1 MDEEILKNIWNTLT
15 NDGATKSD
23 FETWKSNFSGSE
35 EIQDNVHAYLT
46 DKKYTKSDIETWR
59 TNVGIATSEKKN
71 QVDTP
76 STSNEVV
83 TESTTETETTP
94 GFSDGLE
101 VEVEEEFN
109 INIDAPNRKG
119 VQLNDDG
126 SVSTHK
132 MKTETFDGE
141 NWFSFPTVFQNEDGE
156 FVDMSE
162 QAESDWKSVY
172 EEAKKRGEVADFGT
186 DKQSAIAYGEG
197 SWKERYDSRKNKN
210 LLKDDLSSLF
220 EKATNPNR
228 ERGQGSITFTKTDRA
243 IETKGEFLDL
253 PIDEQLK
260 LKIEADPNIQKA
272 LAIGYVKQSDI
283 NSALKGNKKSIEK
296 LQEVSVKS
304 IKDNELKLQEEKQ
317 KEYSQYSDVKNF
329 SYTPEEKEKRNAII
343 KKVKDF
349 DAETARLIDLAGPNA
364 SVEKLQSIF
373 QREDGAYTD
382 EEFEIFE
389 NSDFEPTG
397 FEDDV
402 LGEMYDQQTLKK
414 LSGDGNK
421 IDISGFNGYLI
432 ENGFKER
439 YAKLLENETI
449 SEDGRYYDY
458 SGNYNPTL
466 AAEKLKYDY
475 LKNYLAE
482 VDLQNVNKQVLE
494 YEIKNEGKNP
504 FLNGDVDKID
514 LKPAIAIDE
523 LRNYMEEEFPT
534 LSFAVKKQ
542 KAETKENYQK
552 ELEGGAGGSNTQWL
566 LDAGSQGGRSVNDRI
581 NSFSE
586 WAYDWV
592 GMESVNDEIQMNQ
605 AETEL
610 NRDDMLR
617 YTYASGKSA
626 FANGREYMID
636 DNGEIYDLDLKIRVS
651 SVLEPEQIKE
661 IRKQVQ
667 LNGVDVSSF
676 SGTGATVT
684 TAGVASDMLLQIALT
699 RGVGMAG
706 QTVKGIAFASKY
718 KQGRQVVSL
727 LEKVPMRASTASAMI
742 AQGTLMSSSLAS
754 QVRKSALDAGL
765 SNEEAN
771 LLASEAATQGYALGV
786 LTAPISTQRVAMDKI
801 FGTKVKQKIVEN
813 TINRYAQ
820 GAGIEASRSY
830 LRKTLDGVIRNV
842 PVYLTEGGKEFFQEN
857 IQQGAQAYIIGSDI
871 NEQAGEQIM
880 KETISLDDFANT
892 SIISL
897 SAGILMPVAGDLK
910 ANTTRS
916 FSMTGRGGRAID
928 QMKSLALLASNV
940 KKTQSLLDSQVKR
953 GIYTQQQADNLM
965 SDVKIFNETINGLP
979 SNLSA
984 ETSLQ
989 VMSDLNKIKQLESEK
1004 KVSEVFSPYLD
1015 VQIQDLKNN
1024 IIKNSNFDF
1033 VNNKSKQKLMDDAG
1047 KELVAEKE
1055 AAGEQNYKI
1064 NNSEIRSR
1072 AVQNFNKLSMEEKQA
1087 LAFPVETA
1095 NEAALEKDKESE
1107 TKKENDAI
1115 QKPSTE
1121 KQVLQDDG
1129 GSQTE
1134 GVDSEVELQGVREGD
1149 VESDTTKQTETESET
1164 QTDQTVDTTTQ
1175 RDTELLKPNSPDSAG
1190 RYENYSSDKVE
1201 VNISAQNDQGQP
1213 SARKNTDYR
1222 FEVRVNTNQ
1231 GGQMTRS
1238 NALTKNFKTSKEAKA
1253 YAEKIAAN
1261 DAAKTNQTDTQP
1273 SSAKKGMSVNN
1284 DNKVESFANRLVD
1297 SESTQ
1302 EFSDEAQQF
1311 YAENQAEID
1320 ALVTKKRKDTP
1331 KDKSKTRRLATKIAN
1346 GETNFSN
1353 EQIDLYA
1360 ANEAEVKAEVEA
1372 IAKTNSQT
1380 VTADTYK
1387 GILQSIKSTT
1397 RTDKAKQE
1405 GENTQRKRFWK
1416 AWNKAN
1422 REGKQDLKTKRKD
1435 LNKQIKIYSKGK
1447 KGTITAAQTKAVINK
1462 VNSVNLDNQVAVQ
1475 ELIEYSEKV
1484 FNDADYAAKLLKAEK
1499 LNNRVTTRLNKGDY
1513 GLNPDLISRL
1523 GTILN
1528 TPTKNLTSENIDGYN
1543 DFLSNLLKQKQN
1555 VKLDDQLII
1564 DSQNMADS
1572 LYNENIQDTDEET
1585 ETKETKTLKTIVD
1598 KIINEDVDGETLIS
1612 EDSKFIEN
1620 DLDKLDSFT
1629 LQTLIDKINSA
1640 ETDENQEL
1648 VEAAN
1653 KFAENRQAIITKI
1666 KSRSKGI
1673 SLKSLDNTTKEAG
1686 GVQVFQNIKDSDL
1699 IGLTGKQLDLLEVS
1713 LENINNGHY
1722 THAANKLGQSINS
1735 RAYDMRPLVDKYG
1748 TTKNKIAMVKS
1759 RAEAA
1764 LKAGLKNAT
1773 KRGANS
1779 TTSLEMLRTNPLSA
1793 VDNAF
1798 GNYKNNTI
1806 RNNSFEPIATKY
1818 SQFKTWSGRLTDKL
1832 DAVEQIIAPTYK
1844 EGTNPA
1850 VRRRFEIQ
1858 TYLLALES
1866 ESNAGN
1872 KGVAEAN
1879 KFIDKTIENFNNS
1892 RTKSNYTQA
1901 DIDIL
1906 LDIKAKNS
1914 EGGVI
1919 TTKKMKQNLS
1929 PQVMKAIG
1937 IMQEIYGALGDK
1949 QAYATTIVRGNKL
1962 DLLNNYVHHKVD
1974 ATTDKLDQQ
1983 LISQKNYINPQTSTE
1998 SKTSIS
2004 RTPGAKAIDFDPVA
2018 TALRALRMA
2027 GMDYYLTNEIQT
2039 SRKAL
2044 TQLTKLSEQD
2054 NATKEVIEATVSLS
2068 RAYDESINKVL
2079 SSNFSTDV
2087 IGGKWF
2093 DSARKIGYYSTL
2105 ASAPRAVAEL
2115 GSNLTFGL
2123 MSAPKELALGLGK
2136 YSKLSL
2142 MQNGLS
2148 FAENVG
2154 STTVTK
2160 NWGSEILGGSK
2171 SENAGVVRNKKG
2183 SKRASGSNVKSTF
2196 QYAAR
2201 FGKKFAD
2208 GSEFLADNLLS
2219 TPDKMI
2225 SRPLFFGTF
2234 AKVFKQETGQDM
2246 DADKI
2251 SKNDEAYMTKYA
2263 DAIQAA
2269 KRAADA
2275 KVTQAATSNDPFSG
2289 VLKNQLSDQ
2298 DGARMILYK
2307 SINSYMARF
2316 TINEFVTARQ
2326 AVASMVG
2333 QGEMGA
2339 IKGGATLAGI
2349 MTRMS
2354 MYVVMYKA
2362 LASMF
2367 NGVLGLDDKD
2377 DIDYEELTTR
2387 QLAGAGVSL
2396 ITRGTSGNFPMIP
2409 INLAIEK
2416 LNEEYGEDLG
2426 LWSDKDGKGYNP
2438 YIHSII
2444 FSVINQQKLE
2454 KEGVAE
2460 SAIRIG
2466 AGPLAPQAS
2475 SLLRMGDLLAK
2486 MGSKDKKVSD
2496 RAAAEFMTLRTALE
2510 ASQFTGVPLPLYKD
2524 IRRYMMAQNWSD
2536 IKASKQQDLKLS
2548 DEDFKII
2555 YGERE
2560 LKKRKARKSKA
2571 RKQQKNSPAGRKIK
2585 KLEDKLKNLDF

>member
-35 EIQDNVHAYLT
+35 KIQDNVHAYLT
-46 DKKYTKSDIETWR
+46 DKKYTKSDIDTWR
-59 TNVGIATSEKKN
+59 TNVGITTSEKKN
-71 QVDTP
+71 QVGTP
-76 STSNEVV
+76 STSNEGV
-83 TESTTETETTP
+83 TESTTKTETTP

-132 MKTETFDGE
+132 MRTETFDNE

-162 QAESDWKSVY
+162 QAESDWKPVY

-186 DKQSAIAYGEG
+186 DKESAFAYGDG

-228 ERGQGSITFTKTDRA
+228 ERGQGNIIFTKTDRA
-243 IETKGEFLDL
+243 IETQGEFLDL

-304 IKDNELKLQEEKQ
+304 IKDNALKLQEEKE

-349 DAETARLIDLAGPNA
+349 DAETARLVELAGPDA

-389 NSDFEPTG
+389 NSDYEPTG

-534 LSFAVKKQ
+534 LSFAIKKQ
-542 KAETKENYQK
+542 KAETKENYQR

-586 WAYDWV
+586 WTYDWL
-592 GMESVNDEIQMNQ
+592 GMESVTDEIQMNQ

-667 LNGVDVSSF
+667 LNGVETSSF

-699 RGVGMAG
+699 RGVGMVG
-706 QTVKGIAFASKY
+706 QSARGIAFASKY
-718 KQGRQVVSL
+718 KQGRQIVSL

-742 AQGTLMSSSLAS
+742 AQGTLMSSSLSS

-765 SNEEAN
+765 SNEEAD

-830 LRKTLDGVIRNV
+830 LRKTLDGLIRNV

-871 NEQAGEQIM
+871 NKQAGEQIM

-1055 AAGEQNYKI
+1055 AAGEQNYTI
-1064 NNSEIRSR
+1064 NNSEIRNR

-1095 NEAALEKDKESE
+1095 NKATLEKDKESE

-1121 KQVLQDDG
+1121 KQVLQDDA
-1129 GSQTE
+1129 GSETVGTE
-1134 GVDSEVELQGVREGD
+1134 TEVGLPEVGEGD

-1175 RDTELLKPNSPDSAG
+1175 TD
-1190 RYENYSSDKVE
+1190 VE
-1201 VNISAQNDQGQP
+1201 Q
-1213 SARKNTDYR
+1213 
-1222 FEVRVNTNQ
+1222 
-1231 GGQMTRS
+1231 
-1238 NALTKNFKTSKEAKA
+1238 L
-1253 YAEKIAAN
+1253 
-1261 DAAKTNQTDTQP
+1261 TDTT
-1273 SSAKKGMSVNN
+1273 SETEVMSVNN
-1284 DNKVESFANRLVD
+1284 EVDNKIESFSNRIAESD
-1297 SESTQ
+1297 SST
-1302 EFSDEAQQF
+1302 ELSEEAQQF
-1311 YAENQAEID
+1311 YSENQEAIDKRVSEI
-1320 ALVTKKRKDTP
+1320 RKESP

-1346 GETNFSN
+1346 GDTNYSN

-1387 GILQSIKSTT
+1387 GILKSIKSTT

-1435 LNKQIKIYSKGK
+1435 LNKQIKTYAKGK

-1528 TPTKNLTSENIDGYN
+1528 TPTQNLTSENIDGYN

-1555 VKLDDQLII
+1555 VKLDDQLVI

-1585 ETKETKTLKTIVD
+1585 ETKENKTLKTIVD

-1666 KSRSKGI
+1666 KSRSRGI

-1759 RAEAA
+1759 RAEAS

-1779 TTSLEMLRTNPLSA
+1779 TTSLELLRTNPLSA

-1866 ESNAGN
+1866 ESNVGN

-1879 KFIDKTIENFNNS
+1879 EFIDKTIENFNNS

-2136 YSKLSL
+2136 YSNLSL

-2183 SKRASGSNVKSTF
+2183 SKRASGSNAKSTV

-2354 MYVVMYKA
+2354 LYVVMYKA

-2367 NGVLGLDDKD
+2367 NGVLGLDDED
-2377 DIDYEELTTR
+2377 DIDYGELTTR

-2396 ITRGTSGNFPMIP
+2396 ITRGTTGNFPMIGV
-2409 INLAIEK
+2409 NLAIEK
-2416 LNEEYGEDLG
+2416 LNEEYGEELG

-2438 YIHSII
+2438 YIHSLI

-2486 MGSKDKKVSD
+2486 MGSKNKKVAD

-2536 IKASKQQDLKLS
+2536 IKASKKQDLKLS

-2555 YGERE
+2555 YGESE

-2571 RKQQKNSPAGRKIK
+2571 RKEQKNSPAGRKIK
-2585 KLEDKLKNLDF
+2585 KLEDELKNLDF

>member
-1 MDEEILKNIWNTLT
+1 MEEIYQILPEGIFNDFNGFSEYVNQNGIQSVYEMLPEGIFNDEKGFMDYASKLKL
-15 NDGATKSD
+15 
-23 FETWKSNFSGSE
+23 
-35 EIQDNVHAYLT
+35 
-46 DKKYTKSDIETWR
+46 
-59 TNVGIATSEKKN
+59 SEKKN

-76 STSNEVV
+76 SDGEEEV
-83 TESTTETETTP
+83 TEYTTETEITP
-94 GFSDGLE
+94 GSLDSSDQTPIE
-101 VEVEEEFN
+101 IPIVEEEEEIVFDETTPEN
-109 INIDAPNRKG
+109 QEFLVKNQSNIDLLNSVGYIEANEG
-119 VQLNDDG
+119 VK
-126 SVSTHK
+126 SMISTEGLTDFDK
-132 MKTETFDGE
+132 ERLESREKTYRLKNNET
-141 NWFSFPTVFQNEDGE
+141 GE
-156 FVDMSE
+156 FEYKKESE
-162 QAESDWKSVY
+162 IKPEILETISIY
-172 EEAKKRGEVADFGT
+172 ET
-186 DKQSAIAYGEG
+186 S
-197 SWKERYDSRKNKN
+197 
-210 LLKDDLSSLF
+210 
-220 EKATNPNR
+220 
-228 ERGQGSITFTKTDRA
+228 
-243 IETKGEFLDL
+243 
-253 PIDEQLK
+253 
-260 LKIEADPNIQKA
+260 
-272 LAIGYVKQSDI
+272 
-283 NSALKGNKKSIEK
+283 
-296 LQEVSVKS
+296 
-304 IKDNELKLQEEKQ
+304 KDN
-317 KEYSQYSDVKNF
+317 
-329 SYTPEEKEKRNAII
+329 SYTPNYLDVQVDIKDFQRDDVPDANKLDSLGINQEDYLKWDKVNTRQEGSVFKFMKNILLDDEYSDFEKEQRQY
-343 KKVKDF
+343 
-349 DAETARLIDLAGPNA
+349 
-364 SVEKLQSIF
+364 EKLQS
-373 QREDGAYTD
+373 
-382 EEFEIFE
+382 
-389 NSDFEPTG
+389 
-397 FEDDV
+397 
-402 LGEMYDQQTLKK
+402 
-414 LSGDGNK
+414 
-421 IDISGFNGYLI
+421 
-432 ENGFKER
+432 
-439 YAKLLENETI
+439 
-449 SEDGRYYDY
+449 
-458 SGNYNPTL
+458 
-466 AAEKLKYDY
+466 
-475 LKNYLAE
+475 
-482 VDLQNVNKQVLE
+482 
-494 YEIKNEGKNP
+494 
-504 FLNGDVDKID
+504 
-514 LKPAIAIDE
+514 
-523 LRNYMEEEFPT
+523 
-534 LSFAVKKQ
+534 
-542 KAETKENYQK
+542 YQ
-552 ELEGGAGGSNTQWL
+552 AT
-566 LDAGSQGGRSVNDRI
+566 
-581 NSFSE
+581 
-586 WAYDWV
+586 
-592 GMESVNDEIQMNQ
+592 
-605 AETEL
+605 
-610 NRDDMLR
+610 
-617 YTYASGKSA
+617 
-626 FANGREYMID
+626 
-636 DNGEIYDLDLKIRVS
+636 
-651 SVLEPEQIKE
+651 
-661 IRKQVQ
+661 Q
-667 LNGVDVSSF
+667 LNGITNDLDKNQALQKLTSDPENIKVLKKEEKELQKKFYDKVGVMSKSIDLF
-676 SGTGATVT
+676 PKFKDATVDT
-684 TAGVASDMLLQIALT
+684 ELEKRKRLYYAVKEGGLSEASQGTIELLKTGGTAIIDFTTNVIGGVPGFLDQRLTTLGYDKKGFLSGLSDMFTDSAEHVDLAYGGVKRSGFMSGKPVTYRGQQYFVDKNGKVYDEETNILMDGILPLSDVKEIQKRSKNVPEEETMWTGGSVVTGLTSTLVNLFGLIRTGGKVNNALGLKKYMKTGTAGKVAMGLTSFTSGVVDNVDDIRSQLIAT
-699 RGVGMAG
+699 GMSEKEAMNIAVNAG
-706 QTVKGIAFASKY
+706 QA
-718 KQGRQVVSL
+718 
-727 LEKVPMRASTASAMI
+727 
-742 AQGTLMSSSLAS
+742 
-754 QVRKSALDAGL
+754 
-765 SNEEAN
+765 
-771 LLASEAATQGYALGV
+771 
-786 LTAPISTQRVAMDKI
+786 IS
-801 FGTKVKQKIVEN
+801 
-813 TINRYAQ
+813 
-820 GAGIEASRSY
+820 
-830 LRKTLDGVIRNV
+830 TLDGVFSGLAGSNEKLLTGLTGIKNQIKNLAITKGKDFTAKELKSKSYELIKENAKELFIEEL
-842 PVYLTEGGKEFFQEN
+842 PVYFSEKGINYLVNRSIGQNVLDSKVTKEGVIETAVMTIGATSGLGGRKLLSGNRRSDLVRTIAADIGDLQGTLDILVKEGSLTKQESSNAYTEIYSMKTAENLTKGTVLVSENMETASDLLIQRKNLINKKEGLEGPGKQNIDNKIADVDAQLDALYARDKEDAKAILDREKDGEVKVEVTKEEALESLKSENEVRKKTGLPVVLESDEN
-857 IQQGAQAYIIGSDI
+857 ILKQQ
-871 NEQAGEQIM
+871 
-880 KETISLDDFANT
+880 
-892 SIISL
+892 
-897 SAGILMPVAGDLK
+897 
-910 ANTTRS
+910 
-916 FSMTGRGGRAID
+916 
-928 QMKSLALLASNV
+928 
-940 KKTQSLLDSQVKR
+940 
-953 GIYTQQQADNLM
+953 
-965 SDVKIFNETINGLP
+965 
-979 SNLSA
+979 
-984 ETSLQ
+984 
-989 VMSDLNKIKQLESEK
+989 KQL
-1004 KVSEVFSPYLD
+1004 
-1015 VQIQDLKNN
+1015 LK
-1024 IIKNSNFDF
+1024 
-1033 VNNKSKQKLMDDAG
+1033 
-1047 KELVAEKE
+1047 
-1055 AAGEQNYKI
+1055 
-1064 NNSEIRSR
+1064 
-1072 AVQNFNKLSMEEKQA
+1072 EKQ
-1087 LAFPVETA
+1087 
-1095 NEAALEKDKESE
+1095 
-1107 TKKENDAI
+1107 DAI

-1121 KQVLQDDG
+1121 EQVLPDASTSKEEG
-1129 GSQTE
+1129 G
-1134 GVDSEVELQGVREGD
+1134 DSEVGLQQVREGD
-1149 VESDTTKQTETESET
+1149 TQQVTTETKVEEGET
-1164 QTDQTVDTTTQ
+1164 QTDTTSDTTAQTDAEQ
-1175 RDTELLKPNSPDSAG
+1175 LTE
-1190 RYENYSSDKVE
+1190 
-1201 VNISAQNDQGQP
+1201 P
-1213 SARKNTDYR
+1213 SAVEQD
-1222 FEVRVNTNQ
+1222 
-1231 GGQMTRS
+1231 
-1238 NALTKNFKTSKEAKA
+1238 
-1253 YAEKIAAN
+1253 
-1261 DAAKTNQTDTQP
+1261 
-1273 SSAKKGMSVNN
+1273 MSVNN
-1284 DNKVESFANRLVD
+1284 ELDNKIESFSNRIAESD
-1297 SESTQ
+1297 SST
-1302 EFSDEAQQF
+1302 ELSEEAQQF
-1311 YAENQAEID
+1311 YSENQEAIDNRVSEI
-1320 ALVTKKRKDTP
+1320 RKQLP

-1346 GETNFSN
+1346 GDTNYSN

-1405 GENTQRKRFWK
+1405 GENAQRKRFWK
-1416 AWNKAN
+1416 SWNKSN
-1422 REGKQDLKTKRKD
+1422 REGKQDLKTKRKN
-1435 LNKQIKIYSKGK
+1435 LNKQIKTYAKGK
-1447 KGTITAAQTKAVINK
+1447 KGNITAAQTKAVINK

-1484 FNDADYAAKLLKAEK
+1484 FNDADYAAKILKAEK
-1499 LNNRVTTRLNKGDY
+1499 LNNRVTTRLNKGNY

-1555 VKLDDQLII
+1555 VKLDDQLVI

-1585 ETKETKTLKTIVD
+1585 ETKETKSLKTIVD
-1598 KIINEDVDGETLIS
+1598 KIINEDVDGETLIL

-1648 VEAAN
+1648 VESAN
-1653 KFAENRQAIITKI
+1653 KFAENRQAVITKI

-1713 LENINNGHY
+1713 LENINDGHY

-1764 LKAGLKNAT
+1764 LKAGLKNAVS
-1773 KRGANS
+1773 RGANS

-1818 SQFKTWSGRLTDKL
+1818 SQFKSWSGRLTDKL

-1872 KGVAEAN
+1872 KGVAQAN
-1879 KFIDKTIENFNNS
+1879 EFIDKTIENFNDS
-1892 RTKSNYTQA
+1892 KTASNYTQA

-1974 ATTDKLDQQ
+1974 ATKDKLDKQ
-1983 LISQKNYINPQTSTE
+1983 LISQKEYVNAKTSTE
-1998 SKTSIS
+1998 SKSSIS

-2018 TALRALRMA
+2018 TALRSLRMT

-2044 TQLTKLSEQD
+2044 NQLTRLSEQE

-2068 RAYDESINKVL
+2068 RAYDESIENVL

-2087 IGGKWF
+2087 IGGKYF
-2093 DSARKIGYYSTL
+2093 DIARKVGYYSTL

-2123 MSAPKELALGLGK
+2123 MAAPKELALGLGK
-2136 YSKLSL
+2136 YSNLSL

-2171 SENAGVVRNKKG
+2171 SEQSGVVRNKKG
-2183 SKRASGSNVKSTF
+2183 SKRASGSNIKSSLK
-2196 QYAAR
+2196 YAGR

-2219 TPDKMI
+2219 TPDKMV

-2234 AKVFKQETGQDM
+2234 ARVFKQETGQDM

-2289 VLKNQLSDQ
+2289 VLKNQLSDE
-2298 DGARMILYK
+2298 DGARVILYK

-2339 IKGGATLAGI
+2339 IKGGATLAGV

-2367 NGVLGLDDKD
+2367 NGVLGLDDED
-2377 DIDYEELTTR
+2377 DIDYEELGTR
-2387 QLAGAGVSL
+2387 QLVGAGVSL

-2409 INLAIEK
+2409 INLGIEK
-2416 LNEEYGEDLG
+2416 LNEEYGESLG

-2438 YIHSII
+2438 YEHSLI

-2486 MGSKDKKVSD
+2486 MGSKDKKVAD
-2496 RAAAEFMTLRTALE
+2496 RAAAQFLTLRTALE

-2524 IRRYMMAQNWSD
+2524 IRRYLMADNWSD

-2555 YGERE
+2555 YGEKE
-2560 LKKRKARKSKA
+2560 LKKRKAEKSRARKKSK
-2571 RKQQKNSPAGRKIK
+2571 NSTSGRKLK
-2585 KLEDKLKNLDF
+2585 KLEDELKNLEF

>member
-1 MDEEILKNIWNTLT
+1 MDKEVL
-15 NDGATKSD
+15 
-23 FETWKSNFSGSE
+23 
-35 EIQDNVHAYLT
+35 QDLY
-46 DKKYTKSDIETWR
+46 DR
-59 TNVGIATSEKKN
+59 ATSKGYSKSIEEFEQLIGSDQEVLNDNFEYVQSKGYKKDIDSFSTLVGYGEKKN

-76 STSNEVV
+76 SDGEEVL
-83 TESTTETETTP
+83 TESTTETETLL
-94 GFSDGLE
+94 GSSDGLE

-109 INIDAPNRKG
+109 INIDAPNREG

-132 MKTETFDGE
+132 MKTETLDGE
-141 NWFSFPTVFQNEDGE
+141 NWFSFPTIFQNEDGE

-162 QAESDWKSVY
+162 QAESDWKPVY
-172 EEAKKRGEVADFGT
+172 EEAKKRGEVADFGI
-186 DKQSAIAYGEG
+186 DKESALAYGQG
-197 SWKERYDSRKNKN
+197 SWKERYDARKNKN
-210 LLKDDLSSLF
+210 LLKDDLSSLL

-228 ERGQGSITFTKTDRA
+228 ERGEGSIRFTKTDRA
-243 IETKGEFLDL
+243 IETQGEFLDL
-253 PIDEQLK
+253 TIDEQLK

-283 NSALKGNKKSIEK
+283 NSALKGNRESIKK

-304 IKDNELKLQEEKQ
+304 IKDNAVKLQQEKE

-329 SYTPEEKEKRNAII
+329 NYTPEEKEKRNAII

-389 NSDFEPTG
+389 SSDYEPTG

-402 LGEMYDQQTLKK
+402 LGKMYDQQNLKK
-414 LSGDGNK
+414 LSGDNNK

-466 AAEKLKYDY
+466 AADKLKYDY

-482 VDLQNVNKQVLE
+482 VDLQNVNKQVIE

-514 LKPAIAIDE
+514 LKPAIGIDE
-523 LRNYMEEEFPT
+523 LSNYMEEEFPT
-534 LSFAVKKQ
+534 LSFAIKKQ
-542 KAETKENYQK
+542 KAETKENYQR
-552 ELEGGAGGSNTQWL
+552 ELEGGAGGANTQWL

-592 GMESVNDEIQMNQ
+592 GMESVSDDIQMNQ

-651 SVLEPEQIKE
+651 SILEPEQIKE

-667 LNGVDVSSF
+667 LNGVDGSSF
-676 SGTGATVT
+676 SGTGAAVT

-706 QTVKGIAFASKY
+706 QTARGIAFASKY

-727 LEKVPMRASTASAMI
+727 LEKIPMKATTASAMI
-742 AQGTLMSSSLAS
+742 AQGTLMGSSLSS
-754 QVRKSALDAGL
+754 QVRRSALDAGL
-765 SNEEAN
+765 SNEEAD
-771 LLASEAATQGYALGV
+771 LLASEAGTQGYALGV

-897 SAGILMPVAGDLK
+897 TAGILMPVAGDLK

-928 QMKSLALLASNV
+928 QIKSLALLASNV

-953 GIYTQQQADNLM
+953 GIYTQQQSDNLI

-989 VMSDLNKIKQLESEK
+989 VMSDLNKIKQLEAEK
-1004 KVSEVFSPYLD
+1004 KVSEVFAPYLD

-1047 KELVAEKE
+1047 KELVSEKE
-1055 AAGEQNYKI
+1055 AAGEKNYKI

-1095 NEAALEKDKESE
+1095 NKAALEKDKESE
-1107 TKKENDAI
+1107 TKTKKDAI
-1115 QKPSTE
+1115 QEPSTE
-1121 KQVLQDDG
+1121 EQVLPDASTSKEEG
-1129 GSQTE
+1129 G
-1134 GVDSEVELQGVREGD
+1134 DSEVGLQQVRKGD
-1149 VESDTTKQTETESET
+1149 TQQVTTETKVEEGET
-1164 QTDQTVDTTTQ
+1164 QTDTTSDTTAET
-1175 RDTELLKPNSPDSAG
+1175 DTEQLT
-1190 RYENYSSDKVE
+1190 E
-1201 VNISAQNDQGQP
+1201 P
-1213 SARKNTDYR
+1213 SAVEQD
-1222 FEVRVNTNQ
+1222 
-1231 GGQMTRS
+1231 
-1238 NALTKNFKTSKEAKA
+1238 
-1253 YAEKIAAN
+1253 
-1261 DAAKTNQTDTQP
+1261 
-1273 SSAKKGMSVNN
+1273 MSVNN
-1284 DNKVESFANRLVD
+1284 ELDNKIESFSNRIAESD
-1297 SESTQ
+1297 SST
-1302 EFSDEAQQF
+1302 ELSEEAQQF
-1311 YAENQAEID
+1311 YSENQEAIDNRVSEI
-1320 ALVTKKRKDTP
+1320 RKQLP

-1346 GETNFSN
+1346 GDTNYSN

-1405 GENTQRKRFWK
+1405 GENAQRKRFWK
-1416 AWNKAN
+1416 SWNKSN
-1422 REGKQDLKTKRKD
+1422 REGKQDLKTKRKN
-1435 LNKQIKIYSKGK
+1435 LNKQIKTYAKGK
-1447 KGTITAAQTKAVINK
+1447 KGNITAAQTKAVINK

-1484 FNDADYAAKLLKAEK
+1484 FNDADYAAKILKAEK
-1499 LNNRVTTRLNKGDY
+1499 LNNRVTTRLNKGNY

-1555 VKLDDQLII
+1555 VKLDDQLVI

-1585 ETKETKTLKTIVD
+1585 ETKETKSLKTIVD
-1598 KIINEDVDGETLIS
+1598 KIINEDVDGETLIL

-1648 VEAAN
+1648 VESAN
-1653 KFAENRQAIITKI
+1653 KFAENRQAVITKI

-1713 LENINNGHY
+1713 LENINDGHY

-1764 LKAGLKNAT
+1764 LKAGLKNAVS
-1773 KRGANS
+1773 RGANS

-1818 SQFKTWSGRLTDKL
+1818 SQFKTWAGRLTDKL

-1866 ESNAGN
+1866 ESNVGN

-1879 KFIDKTIENFNNS
+1879 EFIDKTIENFNDS
-1892 RTKSNYTQA
+1892 KTASNYTQA

-1974 ATTDKLDQQ
+1974 ATKDKLDKQ
-1983 LISQKNYINPQTSTE
+1983 LISQKEYVNAKTSTE
-1998 SKTSIS
+1998 SKSSIS

-2018 TALRALRMA
+2018 TALRSLRMT

-2044 TQLTKLSEQD
+2044 TQLTRLSEQE

-2068 RAYDESINKVL
+2068 RAYDESIENVL

-2087 IGGKWF
+2087 IGGKYF
-2093 DSARKIGYYSTL
+2093 DIARKVGYYSTL

-2123 MSAPKELALGLGK
+2123 MAAPKELALGLGK
-2136 YSKLSL
+2136 YSNLSL

-2171 SENAGVVRNKKG
+2171 SEQSGVVRNKKG
-2183 SKRASGSNVKSTF
+2183 SKRASGSNIKSSLK
-2196 QYAAR
+2196 YAGR

-2219 TPDKMI
+2219 TPDKMV

-2234 AKVFKQETGQDM
+2234 ARVFKQETGQDM

-2289 VLKNQLSDQ
+2289 VLKNQLSDE
-2298 DGARMILYK
+2298 DGARVILYK

-2339 IKGGATLAGI
+2339 IKGGATLAGV

-2367 NGVLGLDDKD
+2367 NGVLGLDDED
-2377 DIDYEELTTR
+2377 DIDYEDLGTR
-2387 QLAGAGVSL
+2387 QLVGAGVSL

-2409 INLAIEK
+2409 INLGIEK
-2416 LNEEYGEDLG
+2416 LNEEYGESLG

-2438 YIHSII
+2438 YEHSLI

-2486 MGSKDKKVSD
+2486 MGSKDKKVAD
-2496 RAAAEFMTLRTALE
+2496 RAAAQFLTLRTALE

-2524 IRRYMMAQNWSD
+2524 IRRYLMADNWSD

-2555 YGERE
+2555 YGEKE
-2560 LKKRKARKSKA
+2560 LKKRKAEKSRA
-2571 RKQQKNSPAGRKIK
+2571 RKKYKNSTSGRKLK
-2585 KLEDKLKNLDF
+2585 KLEDELKNLEF

>member
-35 EIQDNVHAYLT
+35 KIQDNVHAYLT
-46 DKKYTKSDIETWR
+46 DKKYTKSDIDTWR
-59 TNVGIATSEKKN
+59 TNVGITTSEKKN
-71 QVDTP
+71 QVGTP
-76 STSNEVV
+76 STSNEGV
-83 TESTTETETTP
+83 TESTTKTETTP

-132 MKTETFDGE
+132 MRTETFDNE

-162 QAESDWKSVY
+162 QAESDWKPVY

-186 DKQSAIAYGEG
+186 DKESAFAYGDG

-228 ERGQGSITFTKTDRA
+228 ERGQGNIIFTKTDRA
-243 IETKGEFLDL
+243 IETQGEFLDL

-304 IKDNELKLQEEKQ
+304 IKDNALKLQEEKE

-349 DAETARLIDLAGPNA
+349 DAETARLVELAGPDA

-389 NSDFEPTG
+389 NSDYEPTG

-534 LSFAVKKQ
+534 LSFAIKKQ
-542 KAETKENYQK
+542 KAETKENYQR

-586 WAYDWV
+586 WTYDWL
-592 GMESVNDEIQMNQ
+592 GMESVTDEIQMNQ

-699 RGVGMAG
+699 RGVGIAG
-706 QTVKGIAFASKY
+706 QSARGIAFASKY

-742 AQGTLMSSSLAS
+742 AQGTLMSSSLSS

-765 SNEEAN
+765 SNEEAD

-897 SAGILMPVAGDLK
+897 SAGILMPVAGDVK
-910 ANTTRS
+910 ANSTRS

-1055 AAGEQNYKI
+1055 AAGEKNYKI

-1095 NEAALEKDKESE
+1095 NKATLEKDKESE

-1121 KQVLQDDG
+1121 KQVLQDDA
-1129 GSQTE
+1129 GSETVGTE
-1134 GVDSEVELQGVREGD
+1134 TEVGLPEVGEGD

-1175 RDTELLKPNSPDSAG
+1175 TD
-1190 RYENYSSDKVE
+1190 VE
-1201 VNISAQNDQGQP
+1201 Q
-1213 SARKNTDYR
+1213 
-1222 FEVRVNTNQ
+1222 
-1231 GGQMTRS
+1231 
-1238 NALTKNFKTSKEAKA
+1238 L
-1253 YAEKIAAN
+1253 
-1261 DAAKTNQTDTQP
+1261 TDTT
-1273 SSAKKGMSVNN
+1273 SETEVMSVNN
-1284 DNKVESFANRLVD
+1284 EVDNKIESFSNRIAESD
-1297 SESTQ
+1297 SST
-1302 EFSDEAQQF
+1302 ELSEEAQQF
-1311 YAENQAEID
+1311 YSENQEAIDKRVSEI
-1320 ALVTKKRKDTP
+1320 RKESP

-1346 GETNFSN
+1346 GDTNYSN

-1387 GILQSIKSTT
+1387 GILKSIKSTT

-1435 LNKQIKIYSKGK
+1435 LNNQIKTYAKGK

-1528 TPTKNLTSENIDGYN
+1528 TPTQNLTSENIDGYN

-1555 VKLDDQLII
+1555 VKLDDQLVI

-1585 ETKETKTLKTIVD
+1585 ETKENKTLKTIVD

-1629 LQTLIDKINSA
+1629 LQTLIDKINLA

-1653 KFAENRQAIITKI
+1653 KFAENRQTIITKI
-1666 KSRSKGI
+1666 KSRSRGI

-1759 RAEAA
+1759 RAEAS

-1779 TTSLEMLRTNPLSA
+1779 TTSLELLRTNPLSA

-1866 ESNAGN
+1866 ESNVGN

-1879 KFIDKTIENFNNS
+1879 EFIDKTIENFNNS

-2136 YSKLSL
+2136 YSNLSL

-2354 MYVVMYKA
+2354 LYVVMYKA

-2367 NGVLGLDDKD
+2367 NGVLGLDDED
-2377 DIDYEELTTR
+2377 DIDYGELTTR

-2396 ITRGTSGNFPMIP
+2396 ITRGTTGNFPMIGV
-2409 INLAIEK
+2409 NLAIEK
-2416 LNEEYGEDLG
+2416 LNEEYGEELG

-2438 YIHSII
+2438 YIHSLI

-2486 MGSKDKKVSD
+2486 MGSKNKKVAD

-2536 IKASKQQDLKLS
+2536 IKASKKQDLKLS

-2585 KLEDKLKNLDF
+2585 KLEDELKNLDF

>member
-35 EIQDNVHAYLT
+35 KIQDNVHAYLT
-46 DKKYTKSDIETWR
+46 DKKYTKSDIDTWR
-59 TNVGIATSEKKN
+59 TNVGITTSEKKN
-71 QVDTP
+71 QVGTP
-76 STSNEVV
+76 STSNEGV
-83 TESTTETETTP
+83 TESTTKTETTP

-132 MKTETFDGE
+132 MRTETFDNE

-162 QAESDWKSVY
+162 QAESDWKPVY

-186 DKQSAIAYGEG
+186 DKESAFAYGDG

-228 ERGQGSITFTKTDRA
+228 ERGQGNIIFTKTDRA
-243 IETKGEFLDL
+243 IETQGEFLDL

-304 IKDNELKLQEEKQ
+304 IKDNALKLQEEKE

-349 DAETARLIDLAGPNA
+349 DAETARLVELAGPDA

-389 NSDFEPTG
+389 NSDYEPTG

-534 LSFAVKKQ
+534 LSFAIKKQ
-542 KAETKENYQK
+542 KAETKENYQR

-586 WAYDWV
+586 WTYDWL
-592 GMESVNDEIQMNQ
+592 GMESVTDEIQMNQ

-667 LNGVDVSSF
+667 LNGVETSSF

-699 RGVGMAG
+699 RGVGMVG
-706 QTVKGIAFASKY
+706 QSARGIAFASKY
-718 KQGRQVVSL
+718 KQGRQIVSL

-742 AQGTLMSSSLAS
+742 AQGTLMSSSLSS

-765 SNEEAN
+765 SNEEAD

-830 LRKTLDGVIRNV
+830 LRKTLDGLIRNV

-871 NEQAGEQIM
+871 NKQAGEQIM

-1055 AAGEQNYKI
+1055 AAGEQNYTI
-1064 NNSEIRSR
+1064 NNSEIRNR

-1095 NEAALEKDKESE
+1095 NKATLEKDKESE

-1121 KQVLQDDG
+1121 KQVLQDDA
-1129 GSQTE
+1129 GSETVGTE
-1134 GVDSEVELQGVREGD
+1134 TEVGLPEVGEGD

-1175 RDTELLKPNSPDSAG
+1175 TD
-1190 RYENYSSDKVE
+1190 VE
-1201 VNISAQNDQGQP
+1201 Q
-1213 SARKNTDYR
+1213 
-1222 FEVRVNTNQ
+1222 
-1231 GGQMTRS
+1231 
-1238 NALTKNFKTSKEAKA
+1238 L
-1253 YAEKIAAN
+1253 
-1261 DAAKTNQTDTQP
+1261 TDTT
-1273 SSAKKGMSVNN
+1273 SETEVMSVNN
-1284 DNKVESFANRLVD
+1284 EVDNKIESFSNRIAESD
-1297 SESTQ
+1297 SST
-1302 EFSDEAQQF
+1302 ELSEEAQQF
-1311 YAENQAEID
+1311 YTENQEAIDKRVSEI
-1320 ALVTKKRKDTP
+1320 RKESP

-1346 GETNFSN
+1346 GDTNYSN

-1387 GILQSIKSTT
+1387 GILKSIKSTT

-1435 LNKQIKIYSKGK
+1435 LNKQIKTYAKGK

-1528 TPTKNLTSENIDGYN
+1528 TPTQNLTSENIDGYN

-1555 VKLDDQLII
+1555 VKLDDQLVI

-1585 ETKETKTLKTIVD
+1585 ETKENKTLKTIVD

-1629 LQTLIDKINSA
+1629 LQTLIDKINLA

-1666 KSRSKGI
+1666 KSRSRGI

-1759 RAEAA
+1759 RAEAS

-1779 TTSLEMLRTNPLSA
+1779 TTSLELLRTNPLSA

-1866 ESNAGN
+1866 ESNVGN

-1879 KFIDKTIENFNNS
+1879 EFIDKTIENFNNS

-2136 YSKLSL
+2136 YSNLSL

-2183 SKRASGSNVKSTF
+2183 SKRASGSNAKSTV

-2354 MYVVMYKA
+2354 LYVVMYKA

-2367 NGVLGLDDKD
+2367 NGVLGLDDED
-2377 DIDYEELTTR
+2377 DIDYGELTTR

-2396 ITRGTSGNFPMIP
+2396 ITRGTTGNFPMIGV
-2409 INLAIEK
+2409 NLAIEK
-2416 LNEEYGEDLG
+2416 LNEEYGEELG

-2438 YIHSII
+2438 YIHSLI

-2486 MGSKDKKVSD
+2486 MGSKNKKVAD

-2555 YGERE
+2555 YGESE

-2571 RKQQKNSPAGRKIK
+2571 RKEQKNSPAGRKIK
-2585 KLEDKLKNLDF
+2585 KLEDELKNLDF

>member
-1 MDEEILKNIWNTLT
+1 MDKEVLQDLYDRATSKGYSKSIEEFEQLIGSDQEVLNDNFEYVQSKGYKKNIDSFSTL
-15 NDGATKSD
+15 
-23 FETWKSNFSGSE
+23 
-35 EIQDNVHAYLT
+35 
-46 DKKYTKSDIETWR
+46 
-59 TNVGIATSEKKN
+59 VGYGEKKN
-71 QVDTP
+71 QVVTP
-76 STSNEVV
+76 SNGEEVL
-83 TESTTETETTP
+83 TESTTETEVQD
-94 GFSDGLE
+94 GVSDSLE
-101 VEVEEEFN
+101 VNEVVEEGV
-109 INIDAPNRKG
+109 INES
-119 VQLNDDG
+119 QLN
-126 SVSTHK
+126 
-132 MKTETFDGE
+132 
-141 NWFSFPTVFQNEDGE
+141 
-156 FVDMSE
+156 FVDQTGNTE
-162 QAESDWKSVY
+162 NLPPEDDV
-172 EEAKKRGEVADFGT
+172 
-186 DKQSAIAYGEG
+186 QSF
-197 SWKERYDSRKNKN
+197 
-210 LLKDDLSSLF
+210 LKDDFSSLL

-304 IKDNELKLQEEKQ
+304 IEDNEAKLQQEKE

-329 SYTPEEKEKRNAII
+329 QYTPEEKEKRNAII

-349 DAETARLIDLAGPNA
+349 DAETARLVELAGSNA
-364 SVEKLQSIF
+364 SVEKLLSII

-389 NSDFEPTG
+389 NSDYEPTG

-439 YAKLLENETI
+439 YAKLLKDETI
-449 SEDGRYYDY
+449 SEDGRFYDY

-542 KAETKENYQK
+542 KAETKENYQR

-592 GMESVNDEIQMNQ
+592 GMESVADEIQMNQ

-706 QTVKGIAFASKY
+706 QTAKGIAFASKY

-1024 IIKNSNFDF
+1024 IIQNSNFDF

-1055 AAGEQNYKI
+1055 AAGEKDYTI

-1072 AVQNFNKLSMEEKQA
+1072 AVKNFNKLSMEEKQA

-1095 NEAALEKDKESE
+1095 NKAALEKDKESE
-1107 TKKENDAI
+1107 TKKDNNAI

-1121 KQVLQDDG
+1121 KQVLQDDA
-1129 GSQTE
+1129 GSETVGKETE
-1134 GVDSEVELQGVREGD
+1134 VGLPEVGKGD
-1149 VESDTTKQTETESET
+1149 VESDTTQQTETESET
-1164 QTDQTVDTTTQ
+1164 QTDQTVDTTT
-1175 RDTELLKPNSPDSAG
+1175 E
-1190 RYENYSSDKVE
+1190 
-1201 VNISAQNDQGQP
+1201 
-1213 SARKNTDYR
+1213 TD
-1222 FEVRVNTNQ
+1222 
-1231 GGQMTRS
+1231 
-1238 NALTKNFKTSKEAKA
+1238 
-1253 YAEKIAAN
+1253 AE
-1261 DAAKTNQTDTQP
+1261 QLTDTT
-1273 SSAKKGMSVNN
+1273 SETEVMSVNN
-1284 DNKVESFANRLVD
+1284 EIDNKIESFSNRIAESD
-1297 SESTQ
+1297 SST
-1302 EFSDEAQQF
+1302 ELSEEAQQF
-1311 YAENQAEID
+1311 YSENQEAIDKRVSEI
-1320 ALVTKKRKDTP
+1320 RKESP

-1346 GETNFSN
+1346 GDTNYSN

-1387 GILQSIKSTT
+1387 GILKSIKSTT

-1405 GENTQRKRFWK
+1405 GENVQRKRFWK

-1422 REGKQDLKTKRKD
+1422 REGKQDLKTKRKN
-1435 LNKQIKIYSKGK
+1435 LNNQIKTYAKGK
-1447 KGTITAAQTKAVINK
+1447 KGTITTAQTKAVINK

-1832 DAVEQIIAPTYK
+1832 DAVEQIIAPTFK

-1866 ESNAGN
+1866 ESNTGN

-1879 KFIDKTIENFNNS
+1879 QFIDKTIENFNNS

-2136 YSKLSL
+2136 YSNLSL

-2183 SKRASGSNVKSTF
+2183 SKRASGSNVKSSF

-2339 IKGGATLAGI
+2339 IKGAATLAGI

-2354 MYVVMYKA
+2354 LYVVMYKA

-2367 NGVLGLDDKD
+2367 NGVLGLDDED

-2438 YIHSII
+2438 YMHSLI

-2486 MGSKDKKVSD
+2486 MGSKDKKVAD
-2496 RAAAEFMTLRTALE
+2496 RAAAEFITLRTALE

-2555 YGERE
+2555 YGEKE

-2585 KLEDKLKNLDF
+2585 KLEDELKNLDF

>member
-1 MDEEILKNIWNTLT
+1 MEKLKALYESYIEQGLLSKETSFEQFSQSEPSIQEALYKQGVDEKII
-15 NDGATKSD
+15 SS
-23 FETWKSNFSGSE
+23 ETTFDMFSSAWG
-35 EIQDNVHAYLT
+35 
-46 DKKYTKSDIETWR
+46 
-59 TNVGIATSEKKN
+59 EKKN

-83 TESTTETETTP
+83 TEFTTETETTP
-94 GFSDGLE
+94 GSSDGLE

-109 INIDAPNRKG
+109 INIDAPNREG

-132 MKTETFDGE
+132 MKTETLDGE
-141 NWFSFPTVFQNEDGE
+141 NWFSFPTIFQNEDGE
-156 FVDMSE
+156 FIDMSE
-162 QAESDWKSVY
+162 QAESDWKPVY

-186 DKQSAIAYGEG
+186 DKESAFAYGEG
-197 SWKERYDSRKNKN
+197 SWKERYDARKNKN

-228 ERGQGSITFTKTDRA
+228 ERGEGSITFTKTDRA

-304 IKDNELKLQEEKQ
+304 IKDNALKLQEEKQ

-349 DAETARLIDLAGPNA
+349 DAETARLVELAGPDA

-389 NSDFEPTG
+389 NSDYEPTG

-402 LGEMYDQQTLKK
+402 LGKMYDQQTLKK

-542 KAETKENYQK
+542 KAETKENYQR

-581 NSFSE
+581 NSFSD
-586 WAYDWV
+586 WTYDWL
-592 GMESVNDEIQMNQ
+592 GMESVTDEIQMNQ

-699 RGVGMAG
+699 RGVGIAG
-706 QTVKGIAFASKY
+706 QSARGIAFASKY

-742 AQGTLMSSSLAS
+742 AQGTLMSSSLSS

-765 SNEEAN
+765 SNEEAD

-813 TINRYAQ
+813 TVNRYAQ

-897 SAGILMPVAGDLK
+897 SAGILMPVAGDVK

-916 FSMTGRGGRAID
+916 FSMTGRGGKAID

-989 VMSDLNKIKQLESEK
+989 VMSDLNKIKELESEK

-1024 IIKNSNFDF
+1024 IIQNSNFDF

-1047 KELVAEKE
+1047 RELVAEKE

-1064 NNSEIRSR
+1064 NNTEIRSR

-1095 NEAALEKDKESE
+1095 NNAALEKDKESKTVGKE
-1107 TKKENDAI
+1107 TEVGL
-1115 QKPSTE
+1115 TE
-1121 KQVLQDDG
+1121 VG
-1129 GSQTE
+1129 
-1134 GVDSEVELQGVREGD
+1134 EGD
-1149 VESDTTKQTETESET
+1149 VESDTTQQTETESET
-1164 QTDQTVDTTTQ
+1164 QTDQTADTTTQ
-1175 RDTELLKPNSPDSAG
+1175 TDTELLKPNSPDSAG

-1238 NALTKNFKTSKEAKA
+1238 NALTKSFKTSKEAKA

-1261 DAAKTNQTDTQP
+1261 DAAKTNQTSTQP

-1297 SESTQ
+1297 GESNQ

-1435 LNKQIKIYSKGK
+1435 LNKQIKIYAKGK
-1447 KGTITAAQTKAVINK
+1447 KGTVTAAQTKAVINK

-1555 VKLDDQLII
+1555 VKLDDQLVI

-1585 ETKETKTLKTIVD
+1585 ETKETKSLKSIVD

-1666 KSRSKGI
+1666 KSRSRGI

-1713 LENINNGHY
+1713 LENINDGHY

-1748 TTKNKIAMVKS
+1748 TTKNKIAMFKS
-1759 RAEAA
+1759 RTEAKV
-1764 LKAGLKNAT
+1764 KAGLKNAVS
-1773 KRGANS
+1773 KGANS

-1798 GNYKNNTI
+1798 GNYTNNTI

-1866 ESNAGN
+1866 ESNVGN

-1879 KFIDKTIENFNNS
+1879 EFIDKTIENFNNS

-2136 YSKLSL
+2136 YSNLSL

-2183 SKRASGSNVKSTF
+2183 SKRASGSNIKSTLK
-2196 QYAAR
+2196 YAGR

-2354 MYVVMYKA
+2354 LYVVMYKA

-2367 NGVLGLDDKD
+2367 NGVLGLDDED

-2396 ITRGTSGNFPMIP
+2396 ITRGTTGNFPMIGV
-2409 INLAIEK
+2409 NLAIEK
-2416 LNEEYGEDLG
+2416 LNEEYGEELG

-2438 YIHSII
+2438 YIHSLI

-2486 MGSKDKKVSD
+2486 MGSKNKKVAD

-2536 IKASKQQDLKLS
+2536 IKDSKQQDLKLS

-2560 LKKRKARKSKA
+2560 LKKRKDRKSKA

-2585 KLEDKLKNLDF
+2585 KLEDELKNLDF

>member
-35 EIQDNVHAYLT
+35 KIQDNVHAYLT
-46 DKKYTKSDIETWR
+46 DKKYTKSDIDTWR
-59 TNVGIATSEKKN
+59 TNVGITTSEKKN
-71 QVDTP
+71 QVGTP
-76 STSNEVV
+76 STSNEGV
-83 TESTTETETTP
+83 TESTTKTETTP

-132 MKTETFDGE
+132 MRTETFDNE

-162 QAESDWKSVY
+162 QAESDWKPVY

-186 DKQSAIAYGEG
+186 DKESAFAYGDG

-228 ERGQGSITFTKTDRA
+228 ERGQGNIIFTKTDRA
-243 IETKGEFLDL
+243 IETQGEFLDL

-304 IKDNELKLQEEKQ
+304 IKDNALKLQEEKE

-349 DAETARLIDLAGPNA
+349 DAETARLVELAGPDA

-389 NSDFEPTG
+389 NSDYEPTG

-534 LSFAVKKQ
+534 LSFAIKKQ
-542 KAETKENYQK
+542 KAETKENYQR

-581 NSFSE
+581 NSTTE
-586 WAYDWV
+586 WTYDWL
-592 GMESVNDEIQMNQ
+592 GMESVADEIQMNQ

-667 LNGVDVSSF
+667 LNGVETSSF

-699 RGVGMAG
+699 RGVGMVG
-706 QTVKGIAFASKY
+706 QSARGIAFASKY
-718 KQGRQVVSL
+718 KQGRQIVSL

-742 AQGTLMSSSLAS
+742 AQGTLMSSSLSS

-765 SNEEAN
+765 SNEEAD

-830 LRKTLDGVIRNV
+830 LRKTLDGLIRNV

-871 NEQAGEQIM
+871 NKQAGEQIM

-1055 AAGEQNYKI
+1055 AAGEQNYTI
-1064 NNSEIRSR
+1064 NNSEIRNR

-1095 NEAALEKDKESE
+1095 NKATLEKDKESE

-1121 KQVLQDDG
+1121 KQVLQDDA
-1129 GSQTE
+1129 GSETVGTE
-1134 GVDSEVELQGVREGD
+1134 TEVGLPEVGEGD

-1175 RDTELLKPNSPDSAG
+1175 TD
-1190 RYENYSSDKVE
+1190 VE
-1201 VNISAQNDQGQP
+1201 Q
-1213 SARKNTDYR
+1213 
-1222 FEVRVNTNQ
+1222 
-1231 GGQMTRS
+1231 
-1238 NALTKNFKTSKEAKA
+1238 L
-1253 YAEKIAAN
+1253 
-1261 DAAKTNQTDTQP
+1261 TDTT
-1273 SSAKKGMSVNN
+1273 SETEVMSVNN
-1284 DNKVESFANRLVD
+1284 EVDNKIESFSNRIAESD
-1297 SESTQ
+1297 SST
-1302 EFSDEAQQF
+1302 ELSEEAQQF
-1311 YAENQAEID
+1311 YSENQEAIDKRVSEI
-1320 ALVTKKRKDTP
+1320 RKESP

-1346 GETNFSN
+1346 GDTNYSN

-1387 GILQSIKSTT
+1387 GILKSIKSTT

-1435 LNKQIKIYSKGK
+1435 LNKQIKTYAKGK

-1528 TPTKNLTSENIDGYN
+1528 TPTQNLTSENIDGYN

-1555 VKLDDQLII
+1555 VKLDDQLVI

-1585 ETKETKTLKTIVD
+1585 ETKENKTLKTIVD

-1666 KSRSKGI
+1666 KSRSRGI

-1759 RAEAA
+1759 RAEAS

-1779 TTSLEMLRTNPLSA
+1779 TTSLELLRTNPLSA

-1866 ESNAGN
+1866 ESNVGN

-1879 KFIDKTIENFNNS
+1879 EFIDKTIENFNNS

-2136 YSKLSL
+2136 YSNLSL

-2183 SKRASGSNVKSTF
+2183 SKRASGSNAKSTV

-2354 MYVVMYKA
+2354 LYVVMYKA

-2367 NGVLGLDDKD
+2367 NGVLGLDDED
-2377 DIDYEELTTR
+2377 DIDYGELTTR

-2396 ITRGTSGNFPMIP
+2396 ITRGTTGNFPMIGV
-2409 INLAIEK
+2409 NLAIEK
-2416 LNEEYGEDLG
+2416 LNEEYGEELG

-2438 YIHSII
+2438 YIHSLI

-2486 MGSKDKKVSD
+2486 MGSKNKKVAD

-2555 YGERE
+2555 YGESE

-2571 RKQQKNSPAGRKIK
+2571 RKEQKNSPAGRKIK
-2585 KLEDKLKNLDF
+2585 KLEDELKNLDF

>member
-1 MDEEILKNIWNTLT
+1 MDKEVLQDLYDRAKSKGYGKSIEEFEQLIGSDQEVLNDNFEYVQSKGYKKNIDSFSTL
-15 NDGATKSD
+15 
-23 FETWKSNFSGSE
+23 
-35 EIQDNVHAYLT
+35 
-46 DKKYTKSDIETWR
+46 
-59 TNVGIATSEKKN
+59 VGYGEKKN
-71 QVDTP
+71 QVVTP
-76 STSNEVV
+76 SNGEEVL
-83 TESTTETETTP
+83 TESTTETEVQD
-94 GFSDGLE
+94 GVSDSLE
-101 VEVEEEFN
+101 VNEVVEEGV
-109 INIDAPNRKG
+109 INES
-119 VQLNDDG
+119 QLNFGDQTG
-126 SVSTHK
+126 N
-132 MKTETFDGE
+132 TENLLPE
-141 NWFSFPTVFQNEDGE
+141 NDVQSF
-156 FVDMSE
+156 
-162 QAESDWKSVY
+162 
-172 EEAKKRGEVADFGT
+172 
-186 DKQSAIAYGEG
+186 
-197 SWKERYDSRKNKN
+197 
-210 LLKDDLSSLF
+210 LKDDFSSLL

-228 ERGQGSITFTKTDRA
+228 ERGEGSITFTKTDRA
-243 IETKGEFLDL
+243 IETQGEFLDL

-272 LAIGYVKQSDI
+272 LSIGYVKQSDI
-283 NSALKGNKKSIEK
+283 NSALKGNKKSIKK
-296 LQEVSVKS
+296 LQEISVKS
-304 IKDNELKLQEEKQ
+304 IKDNEAKLQQEKK

-329 SYTPEEKEKRNAII
+329 QYTPEEKEKRNAII

-389 NSDFEPTG
+389 SSDYEPTG

-402 LGEMYDQQTLKK
+402 LGKMYDQQTLKK
-414 LSGDGNK
+414 LSGNDNK

-439 YAKLLENETI
+439 YAKLLKDETI

-482 VDLQNVNKQVLE
+482 VDLQNINKQVLE

-514 LKPAIAIDE
+514 LKPAIGIDK

-542 KAETKENYQK
+542 KAETKENYQR
-552 ELEGGAGGSNTQWL
+552 ELEGGSGGSNTQWL
-566 LDAGSQGGRSVNDRI
+566 LDAGSQGGRSANDRV

-586 WAYDWV
+586 WAYDWI
-592 GMESVNDEIQMNQ
+592 GMESVTDEIQMNQ

-676 SGTGATVT
+676 SGTGAAVT

-706 QTVKGIAFASKY
+706 QTAKGIAFASKY

-727 LEKVPMRASTASAMI
+727 LEKVPMRATTASAMI
-742 AQGTLMSSSLAS
+742 AQGTLMGSSLSS
-754 QVRKSALDAGL
+754 QVRKSALEAGL
-765 SNEEAN
+765 SNEEAD
-771 LLASEAATQGYALGV
+771 LLASEAGTQGYALGV

-965 SDVKIFNETINGLP
+965 GDVKIFNETINGLP

-1095 NEAALEKDKESE
+1095 NKAALEKDKESE
-1107 TKKENDAI
+1107 TKKDNNAI

-1121 KQVLQDDG
+1121 KQVLPDDA
-1129 GSQTE
+1129 GSKEE
-1134 GVDSEVELQGVREGD
+1134 GADSEVGLQQVREGN
-1149 VESDTTKQTETESET
+1149 VGTDTQQTETETET
-1164 QTDQTVDTTTQ
+1164 ETDQASDTTTET
-1175 RDTELLKPNSPDSAG
+1175 DTEQLTEGEKYLESKRKTVEDLEAKDKSLRNEDGSVSKENQKAWKENRAAIVKAKEFLLTGDTTG
-1190 RYENYSSDKVE
+1190 
-1201 VNISAQNDQGQP
+1201 
-1213 SARKNTDYR
+1213 
-1222 FEVRVNTNQ
+1222 
-1231 GGQMTRS
+1231 
-1238 NALTKNFKTSKEAKA
+1238 KNFGAMMSYEEGSTQSTATKSDEQIKKNENEIEAVIQRVIDGKITAEDATQYIAQKFGFYVDQVTVLSRYIAERSDTSFPEIGNNKSKFKDWRKGNKT
-1253 YAEKIAAN
+1253 
-1261 DAAKTNQTDTQP
+1261 TDTTTETEV
-1273 SSAKKGMSVNN
+1273 MSVNN
-1284 DNKVESFANRLVD
+1284 ELDNKIESFSNRIAESD
-1297 SESTQ
+1297 SSTELSEEAQ
-1302 EFSDEAQQF
+1302 EFYS
-1311 YAENQAEID
+1311 ENQEAIDRRVSEI
-1320 ALVTKKRKDTP
+1320 RKQSP

-1555 VKLDDQLII
+1555 VKLDDQLVI

-1585 ETKETKTLKTIVD
+1585 ETKETKSLKSIVD

-1666 KSRSKGI
+1666 KSRSRGITLKG
-1673 SLKSLDNTTKEAG
+1673 LDNTTKEAG

-1713 LENINNGHY
+1713 LENINDGHY

-1748 TTKNKIAMVKS
+1748 TTKNKIAMAKS

-1764 LKAGLKNAT
+1764 IKAGLKNAMS
-1773 KRGANS
+1773 RGANS

-1844 EGTNPA
+1844 EGTNSS

-1872 KGVAEAN
+1872 KGVAQAN
-1879 KFIDKTIENFNNS
+1879 EFIDKTIENFNDS
-1892 RTKSNYTQA
+1892 KTKSNYTQA

-1974 ATTDKLDQQ
+1974 ATTDKLDKQ
-1983 LISQKNYINPQTSTE
+1983 LISQKEYVNAKTSTE
-1998 SKTSIS
+1998 SKSSIS

-2018 TALRALRMA
+2018 TALRALRMT

-2044 TQLTKLSEQD
+2044 NQLTKLSEQE

-2068 RAYDESINKVL
+2068 RAYDESIEKVL

-2087 IGGKWF
+2087 IGGKYF
-2093 DSARKIGYYSTL
+2093 DMARRIGYYSTL

-2136 YSKLSL
+2136 YSNLSL

-2171 SENAGVVRNKKG
+2171 SEQAGVVRNKKG
-2183 SKRASGSNVKSTF
+2183 SKRASGSNIKSSLE
-2196 QYAAR
+2196 YAGR

-2289 VLKNQLSDQ
+2289 VLKNQLSDK
-2298 DGARMILYK
+2298 DGARLILYK

-2396 ITRGTSGNFPMIP
+2396 ITRGTTGNFPMIP
-2409 INLAIEK
+2409 INLGIEK
-2416 LNEEYGEDLG
+2416 LNEEYGESLG

-2466 AGPLAPQAS
+2466 SGPLAPQAS
-2475 SLLRMGDLLAK
+2475 SALRMGDLLAK
-2486 MGSKDKKVSD
+2486 MASKDKKVAD
-2496 RAAAEFMTLRTALE
+2496 RAAAQFLTLRTALE
-2510 ASQFTGVPLPLYKD
+2510 ASQFAGVPLPLYKD
-2524 IRRYMMAQNWSD
+2524 IRRYLMAENWSD

-2555 YGERE
+2555 YGEKA
-2560 LKKRKARKSKA
+2560 LKKRKAEKSRA
-2571 RKQQKNSPAGRKIK
+2571 RKNSKKTPSGRRLK
-2585 KLEDKLKNLDF
+2585 KLEDELKNLDF

>member
-35 EIQDNVHAYLT
+35 KIQDNVHAYLT
-46 DKKYTKSDIETWR
+46 DKKYTKSDIDTWR
-59 TNVGIATSEKKN
+59 TNVGITTSEKKN
-71 QVDTP
+71 QVGTP
-76 STSNEVV
+76 STSNEGV
-83 TESTTETETTP
+83 TESTTKTETTP

-132 MKTETFDGE
+132 MRTETFDNE

-162 QAESDWKSVY
+162 QAESDWKPVY

-186 DKQSAIAYGEG
+186 DKESAFAYGDG

-228 ERGQGSITFTKTDRA
+228 ERGQGNIIFTKTDRA
-243 IETKGEFLDL
+243 IETQGEFLDL

-304 IKDNELKLQEEKQ
+304 IKDNALKLQEEKE

-349 DAETARLIDLAGPNA
+349 DAETARLVELAGPDA

-389 NSDFEPTG
+389 NSDYEPTG

-534 LSFAVKKQ
+534 LSFAIKKQ
-542 KAETKENYQK
+542 KAETKENYQR

-581 NSFSE
+581 NSTTE
-586 WAYDWV
+586 WTYDWL
-592 GMESVNDEIQMNQ
+592 GMESVADEIQMNQ

-667 LNGVDVSSF
+667 LNGVETSSF

-699 RGVGMAG
+699 RGVGMVG
-706 QTVKGIAFASKY
+706 QSARGIAFASKY
-718 KQGRQVVSL
+718 KQGRQIVSL

-742 AQGTLMSSSLAS
+742 AQGTLMSSSLSS

-765 SNEEAN
+765 SNEEAD

-830 LRKTLDGVIRNV
+830 LRKTLDGLIRNV

-871 NEQAGEQIM
+871 NKQAGEQIM

-1055 AAGEQNYKI
+1055 AAGEQNYTI
-1064 NNSEIRSR
+1064 NNSEIRNR

-1095 NEAALEKDKESE
+1095 NKATLEKDKESE

-1121 KQVLQDDG
+1121 KQVLQDDA
-1129 GSQTE
+1129 GSETVGTE
-1134 GVDSEVELQGVREGD
+1134 TEVGLPEVGEGD

-1175 RDTELLKPNSPDSAG
+1175 TD
-1190 RYENYSSDKVE
+1190 VE
-1201 VNISAQNDQGQP
+1201 Q
-1213 SARKNTDYR
+1213 
-1222 FEVRVNTNQ
+1222 
-1231 GGQMTRS
+1231 
-1238 NALTKNFKTSKEAKA
+1238 L
-1253 YAEKIAAN
+1253 
-1261 DAAKTNQTDTQP
+1261 TDTT
-1273 SSAKKGMSVNN
+1273 SETEVMSVNN
-1284 DNKVESFANRLVD
+1284 EVDNKIESFSNRIAESD
-1297 SESTQ
+1297 SST
-1302 EFSDEAQQF
+1302 ELSEEAQQF
-1311 YAENQAEID
+1311 YSENQEAIDKRVSEI
-1320 ALVTKKRKDTP
+1320 RKESP

-1346 GETNFSN
+1346 GDTNYSN

-1387 GILQSIKSTT
+1387 GILKSIKSTT

-1435 LNKQIKIYSKGK
+1435 LNKQIKTYAKGK

-1528 TPTKNLTSENIDGYN
+1528 TPTQNLTSENIDGYN

-1555 VKLDDQLII
+1555 VKLDDQLVI

-1585 ETKETKTLKTIVD
+1585 ETKENKTLKTIVD

-1666 KSRSKGI
+1666 KSRSRGI

-1759 RAEAA
+1759 RAEAS

-1779 TTSLEMLRTNPLSA
+1779 TTSLELLRTNPLSA

-1866 ESNAGN
+1866 ESNVGN

-1879 KFIDKTIENFNNS
+1879 EFIDKTIENFNNS

-2136 YSKLSL
+2136 YSNLSL

-2183 SKRASGSNVKSTF
+2183 SKRASGSNAKSTV

-2354 MYVVMYKA
+2354 LYVVMYKA

-2367 NGVLGLDDKD
+2367 NGVLGLDDED
-2377 DIDYEELTTR
+2377 DIDYGELTTR

-2396 ITRGTSGNFPMIP
+2396 ITRGTTGNFPMIGV
-2409 INLAIEK
+2409 NLAIEK
-2416 LNEEYGEDLG
+2416 LNEEYGEELG

-2438 YIHSII
+2438 YIHSLI

-2486 MGSKDKKVSD
+2486 MGSKNKKVAD

-2536 IKASKQQDLKLS
+2536 IKASKKQDLKLS

-2555 YGERE
+2555 YGESE

-2571 RKQQKNSPAGRKIK
+2571 RKEQKNSPAGRKIK
-2585 KLEDKLKNLDF
+2585 KLEDELKNLDF

>member
-1 MDEEILKNIWNTLT
+1 MDKEVL
-15 NDGATKSD
+15 
-23 FETWKSNFSGSE
+23 
-35 EIQDNVHAYLT
+35 QDLY
-46 DKKYTKSDIETWR
+46 DR
-59 TNVGIATSEKKN
+59 ATSKGYSKSIEEFEQLIGSDQEVLNDNFEYVQSKGYKKDIDSFSTLVGYGEKKN

-76 STSNEVV
+76 SDGEEVL
-83 TESTTETETTP
+83 TESTTETEVQD
-94 GFSDGLE
+94 GVSDSLE
-101 VEVEEEFN
+101 VNEVVEEGV
-109 INIDAPNRKG
+109 INES
-119 VQLNDDG
+119 QLNFGDQTGD
-126 SVSTHK
+126 
-132 MKTETFDGE
+132 TE
-141 NWFSFPTVFQNEDGE
+141 
-156 FVDMSE
+156 
-162 QAESDWKSVY
+162 
-172 EEAKKRGEVADFGT
+172 
-186 DKQSAIAYGEG
+186 
-197 SWKERYDSRKNKN
+197 N
-210 LLKDDLSSLF
+210 LLPEDNVESFLKEDLSKLLENNDKSLEGF
-220 EKATNPNR
+220 QLP
-228 ERGQGSITFTKTDRA
+228 GSYRA
-243 IETKGEFLDL
+243 RAMRQQNIS
-253 PIDEQLK
+253 IDEELK

-272 LAIGYVKQSDI
+272 LAIGYIKQADI
-283 NSALKGNKKSIEK
+283 TSALKGGRKSIEK

-304 IKDNELKLQEEKQ
+304 TEDNILKLQQEKE
-317 KEYSQYSDVKNF
+317 KDYSQYSDVKNF
-329 SYTPEEKEKRNAII
+329 NYTPEEKEKTNSII

-349 DAETARLIDLAGPNA
+349 DAETARLIDFAGPNA

-389 NSDFEPTG
+389 SSDYEPTG
-397 FEDDV
+397 FEDDA
-402 LGEMYDQQTLKK
+402 LAEMYNQQTLKK
-414 LSGDGNK
+414 LSGDDNK

-439 YAKLLENETI
+439 YAKLLKDETI

-466 AAEKLKYDY
+466 AADKLKYDY

-494 YEIKNEGKNP
+494 YEIKNEGENP

-514 LKPAIAIDE
+514 LKPAIGIDE
-523 LRNYMEEEFPT
+523 LSNYMEEEFPT
-534 LSFAVKKQ
+534 LSFAIKKQ
-542 KAETKENYQK
+542 KAETKENYQR
-552 ELEGGAGGSNTQWL
+552 ELEGGAGGANTQWL

-592 GMESVNDEIQMNQ
+592 GMESVSDEIQMNQ

-651 SVLEPEQIKE
+651 SILEPEQIKE

-667 LNGVDVSSF
+667 LNGVDGSSF
-676 SGTGATVT
+676 SGTGAAVT

-699 RGVGMAG
+699 RGVGIAG
-706 QTVKGIAFASKY
+706 QTARGIAFASKY

-727 LEKVPMRASTASAMI
+727 LEKIPMKATTASAMI
-742 AQGTLMSSSLAS
+742 AQGTLMGSSLSS
-754 QVRKSALDAGL
+754 QVRRSALDAGL
-765 SNEEAN
+765 SNEEAD
-771 LLASEAATQGYALGV
+771 LLASEAGTQGYALGV

-857 IQQGAQAYIIGSDI
+857 IQQGTQAYIIGSDI

-897 SAGILMPVAGDLK
+897 TAGILMPVAGDLK

-916 FSMTGRGGRAID
+916 FSMTGKGGRAID
-928 QMKSLALLASNV
+928 QIKSLALLASNV

-953 GIYTQQQADNLM
+953 GIYTQQQADNLI

-1047 KELVAEKE
+1047 KELVSEKE
-1055 AAGEQNYKI
+1055 AAGEKNYKI

-1095 NEAALEKDKESE
+1095 NKAALEKDKESE
-1107 TKKENDAI
+1107 TKTKKDAI
-1115 QKPSTE
+1115 QEPSTE
-1121 KQVLQDDG
+1121 EQVLPDASTSKEEG
-1129 GSQTE
+1129 G
-1134 GVDSEVELQGVREGD
+1134 DSEVGLQQVREGD
-1149 VESDTTKQTETESET
+1149 TQQVTTETKVEEGET
-1164 QTDQTVDTTTQ
+1164 QTDTTSDTTAQTDAEQ
-1175 RDTELLKPNSPDSAG
+1175 LTE
-1190 RYENYSSDKVE
+1190 
-1201 VNISAQNDQGQP
+1201 P
-1213 SARKNTDYR
+1213 SAVEQD
-1222 FEVRVNTNQ
+1222 
-1231 GGQMTRS
+1231 
-1238 NALTKNFKTSKEAKA
+1238 
-1253 YAEKIAAN
+1253 
-1261 DAAKTNQTDTQP
+1261 
-1273 SSAKKGMSVNN
+1273 MSVNN
-1284 DNKVESFANRLVD
+1284 ELDNKIESFSNRIAESD
-1297 SESTQ
+1297 SST
-1302 EFSDEAQQF
+1302 ELSEEAQQF
-1311 YAENQAEID
+1311 YSENQEAIDNRVSEI
-1320 ALVTKKRKDTP
+1320 RKQLP

-1346 GETNFSN
+1346 GDTNYSN

-1405 GENTQRKRFWK
+1405 GENAQRKRFWK
-1416 AWNKAN
+1416 SWNKSN
-1422 REGKQDLKTKRKD
+1422 REGKQDLKTKRKN
-1435 LNKQIKIYSKGK
+1435 LNKQIKTYAKGK
-1447 KGTITAAQTKAVINK
+1447 KGNITAAQTKAVINK

-1484 FNDADYAAKLLKAEK
+1484 FNDADYAAKILKAEK
-1499 LNNRVTTRLNKGDY
+1499 LNNRVTTRLNKGNY

-1555 VKLDDQLII
+1555 VKLDDQLVI

-1585 ETKETKTLKTIVD
+1585 ETKETKSLKTIVD
-1598 KIINEDVDGETLIS
+1598 KIINEDVDGETLIL

-1648 VEAAN
+1648 VESAN
-1653 KFAENRQAIITKI
+1653 KFAENRQAVITKI

-1713 LENINNGHY
+1713 LENINDGHY

-1748 TTKNKIAMVKS
+1748 TTKNKIAKVKS

-1764 LKAGLKNAT
+1764 LKAGLKNAVS
-1773 KRGANS
+1773 RGANS

-1818 SQFKTWSGRLTDKL
+1818 SQFKTWAGRLTDKL

-1866 ESNAGN
+1866 ESNVGN

-1879 KFIDKTIENFNNS
+1879 EFIDKTIENFNDS
-1892 RTKSNYTQA
+1892 KTASNYTQA

-1974 ATTDKLDQQ
+1974 ATKDKLDKQ
-1983 LISQKNYINPQTSTE
+1983 LISQKEYVNAKTSTE
-1998 SKTSIS
+1998 SKSSIS

-2018 TALRALRMA
+2018 TALRSLRMT

-2044 TQLTKLSEQD
+2044 TQLTRLSEQE

-2068 RAYDESINKVL
+2068 RAYDESIENVL

-2087 IGGKWF
+2087 IGGKYF
-2093 DSARKIGYYSTL
+2093 DIARKVGYYSTL

-2136 YSKLSL
+2136 YSNLSL

-2171 SENAGVVRNKKG
+2171 SEQSGVVRNKKG
-2183 SKRASGSNVKSTF
+2183 SKRASGSNIKSSLK
-2196 QYAAR
+2196 YAGR

-2208 GSEFLADNLLS
+2208 GSEFIADNLLS

-2234 AKVFKQETGQDM
+2234 ARVFKQETGQDM

-2289 VLKNQLSDQ
+2289 VLKNQLSDE
-2298 DGARMILYK
+2298 DGARVILYK

-2339 IKGGATLAGI
+2339 IKGGATLAGVI
-2349 MTRMS
+2349 TRMS

-2367 NGVLGLDDKD
+2367 NGVLGLDDED
-2377 DIDYEELTTR
+2377 DIDYEELGTR
-2387 QLAGAGVSL
+2387 QLVGAGVSL

-2409 INLAIEK
+2409 INLGIEK
-2416 LNEEYGEDLG
+2416 LNEEYGESLG

-2438 YIHSII
+2438 YEHSLI

-2486 MGSKDKKVSD
+2486 MGSKDKKVAD
-2496 RAAAEFMTLRTALE
+2496 RAAAQFLTLRTALE

-2524 IRRYMMAQNWSD
+2524 IRRYLMADNWSD

-2555 YGERE
+2555 YGEKE
-2560 LKKRKARKSKA
+2560 LKKRKAEKSRARKKSK
-2571 RKQQKNSPAGRKIK
+2571 NSTSGRKLK
-2585 KLEDKLKNLDF
+2585 KLEDELKNLEF

>member
-162 QAESDWKSVY
+162 QAESDWKPVY

-186 DKQSAIAYGEG
+186 DKESAFAYGDG

-243 IETKGEFLDL
+243 IETQGEFLDL

-304 IKDNELKLQEEKQ
+304 IKDNALKLQEEKQ

-349 DAETARLIDLAGPNA
+349 DAETARLIELAGPDA

-389 NSDFEPTG
+389 NSDYEPTG

-542 KAETKENYQK
+542 KAETKENYQR

-586 WAYDWV
+586 WTYDWL
-592 GMESVNDEIQMNQ
+592 GMESVTDEIQMNQ

-699 RGVGMAG
+699 RGVGIAG
-706 QTVKGIAFASKY
+706 QSAKGIAFASKY

-742 AQGTLMSSSLAS
+742 AQGTLMSSSLSS

-765 SNEEAN
+765 SNEEAD

-897 SAGILMPVAGDLK
+897 SAGILMPVAGDVK
-910 ANTTRS
+910 ANSTRS

-1055 AAGEQNYKI
+1055 AAGEKNYKI

-1095 NEAALEKDKESE
+1095 NKATLEKDKESE

-1121 KQVLQDDG
+1121 KQVLQDDA
-1129 GSQTE
+1129 GSETVGTE
-1134 GVDSEVELQGVREGD
+1134 TEVGLPEVGEGD

-1175 RDTELLKPNSPDSAG
+1175 TD
-1190 RYENYSSDKVE
+1190 VE
-1201 VNISAQNDQGQP
+1201 Q
-1213 SARKNTDYR
+1213 
-1222 FEVRVNTNQ
+1222 
-1231 GGQMTRS
+1231 
-1238 NALTKNFKTSKEAKA
+1238 L
-1253 YAEKIAAN
+1253 
-1261 DAAKTNQTDTQP
+1261 TDTT
-1273 SSAKKGMSVNN
+1273 SETEVMSVNN
-1284 DNKVESFANRLVD
+1284 EVDNKIESFSNRIAESD
-1297 SESTQ
+1297 SST
-1302 EFSDEAQQF
+1302 ELSEEAQQF
-1311 YAENQAEID
+1311 YSENQEAIDKRVSEI
-1320 ALVTKKRKDTP
+1320 RKESP

-1346 GETNFSN
+1346 GDTNYSN

-1387 GILQSIKSTT
+1387 GILKSIKSTT

-1435 LNKQIKIYSKGK
+1435 LNNQIKTYAKGK

-1528 TPTKNLTSENIDGYN
+1528 TPTQNLTSENIDGYN

-1555 VKLDDQLII
+1555 VKLDDQLVI

-1585 ETKETKTLKTIVD
+1585 ETKENKTLKTIVD

-1666 KSRSKGI
+1666 KSRSRGI

-1759 RAEAA
+1759 RAEAS

-1779 TTSLEMLRTNPLSA
+1779 TTSLELLRTNPLSA

-1866 ESNAGN
+1866 ESNVGN

-1879 KFIDKTIENFNNS
+1879 EFIDKTIENFNNS

-2079 SSNFSTDV
+2079 ASNFSTDV

-2136 YSKLSL
+2136 YSNLSL

-2183 SKRASGSNVKSTF
+2183 SKRASGSNAKSTV

-2354 MYVVMYKA
+2354 LYVVMYKA

-2367 NGVLGLDDKD
+2367 NGVLGLDDED

-2396 ITRGTSGNFPMIP
+2396 ITRGTTGNFPMIGV
-2409 INLAIEK
+2409 NLAIEK
-2416 LNEEYGEDLG
+2416 LNEEYGEELG

-2438 YIHSII
+2438 YIHSLI

-2454 KEGVAE
+2454 KEGISK

-2466 AGPLAPQAS
+2466 VGPLAPQATS
-2475 SLLRMGDLLAK
+2475 FLRMGDLLIK
-2486 MGSKDKKVSD
+2486 MGSKNKKVAD

-2510 ASQFTGVPLPLYKD
+2510 ASQFAGVPLPLYKD
-2524 IRRYMMAQNWSD
+2524 IRRYLMAQNWSD

-2555 YGERE
+2555 YGESE

-2571 RKQQKNSPAGRKIK
+2571 RKEQKNSPAGRKIK
-2585 KLEDKLKNLDF
+2585 N

>member
-1 MDEEILKNIWNTLT
+1 ML
-15 NDGATKSD
+15 
-23 FETWKSNFSGSE
+23 
-35 EIQDNVHAYLT
+35 Q
-46 DKKYTKSDIETWR
+46 
-59 TNVGIATSEKKN
+59 
-71 QVDTP
+71 
-76 STSNEVV
+76 
-83 TESTTETETTP
+83 
-94 GFSDGLE
+94 
-101 VEVEEEFN
+101 
-109 INIDAPNRKG
+109 
-119 VQLNDDG
+119 
-126 SVSTHK
+126 
-132 MKTETFDGE
+132 
-141 NWFSFPTVFQNEDGE
+141 
-156 FVDMSE
+156 
-162 QAESDWKSVY
+162 
-172 EEAKKRGEVADFGT
+172 
-186 DKQSAIAYGEG
+186 
-197 SWKERYDSRKNKN
+197 
-210 LLKDDLSSLF
+210 
-220 EKATNPNR
+220 
-228 ERGQGSITFTKTDRA
+228 
-243 IETKGEFLDL
+243 
-253 PIDEQLK
+253 
-260 LKIEADPNIQKA
+260 KIE
-272 LAIGYVKQSDI
+272 
-283 NSALKGNKKSIEK
+283 
-296 LQEVSVKS
+296 
-304 IKDNELKLQEEKQ
+304 
-317 KEYSQYSDVKNF
+317 
-329 SYTPEEKEKRNAII
+329 
-343 KKVKDF
+343 
-349 DAETARLIDLAGPNA
+349 
-364 SVEKLQSIF
+364 
-373 QREDGAYTD
+373 
-382 EEFEIFE
+382 
-389 NSDFEPTG
+389 
-397 FEDDV
+397 
-402 LGEMYDQQTLKK
+402 
-414 LSGDGNK
+414 
-421 IDISGFNGYLI
+421 
-432 ENGFKER
+432 
-439 YAKLLENETI
+439 
-449 SEDGRYYDY
+449 
-458 SGNYNPTL
+458 
-466 AAEKLKYDY
+466 
-475 LKNYLAE
+475 
-482 VDLQNVNKQVLE
+482 
-494 YEIKNEGKNP
+494 
-504 FLNGDVDKID
+504 
-514 LKPAIAIDE
+514 
-523 LRNYMEEEFPT
+523 
-534 LSFAVKKQ
+534 
-542 KAETKENYQK
+542 
-552 ELEGGAGGSNTQWL
+552 
-566 LDAGSQGGRSVNDRI
+566 
-581 NSFSE
+581 
-586 WAYDWV
+586 
-592 GMESVNDEIQMNQ
+592 
-605 AETEL
+605 
-610 NRDDMLR
+610 
-617 YTYASGKSA
+617 
-626 FANGREYMID
+626 
-636 DNGEIYDLDLKIRVS
+636 
-651 SVLEPEQIKE
+651 
-661 IRKQVQ
+661 
-667 LNGVDVSSF
+667 
-676 SGTGATVT
+676 
-684 TAGVASDMLLQIALT
+684 
-699 RGVGMAG
+699 
-706 QTVKGIAFASKY
+706 
-718 KQGRQVVSL
+718 
-727 LEKVPMRASTASAMI
+727 
-742 AQGTLMSSSLAS
+742 
-754 QVRKSALDAGL
+754 
-765 SNEEAN
+765 
-771 LLASEAATQGYALGV
+771 
-786 LTAPISTQRVAMDKI
+786 
-801 FGTKVKQKIVEN
+801 KVKQLEGDLAYNIEETIDIGVEQSVHSMKVKSKLREKMIQQKEIVEN
-813 TINRYAQ
+813 Q
-820 GAGIEASRSY
+820 IEF
-830 LRKTLDGVIRNV
+830 
-842 PVYLTEGGKEFFQEN
+842 LTTEQTHLQKE
-857 IQQGAQAYIIGSDI
+857 
-871 NEQAGEQIM
+871 
-880 KETISLDDFANT
+880 
-892 SIISL
+892 
-897 SAGILMPVAGDLK
+897 V
-910 ANTTRS
+910 
-916 FSMTGRGGRAID
+916 
-928 QMKSLALLASNV
+928 V
-940 KKTQSLLDSQVKR
+940 
-953 GIYTQQQADNLM
+953 
-965 SDVKIFNETINGLP
+965 
-979 SNLSA
+979 
-984 ETSLQ
+984 
-989 VMSDLNKIKQLESEK
+989 
-1004 KVSEVFSPYLD
+1004 
-1015 VQIQDLKNN
+1015 
-1024 IIKNSNFDF
+1024 
-1033 VNNKSKQKLMDDAG
+1033 
-1047 KELVAEKE
+1047 
-1055 AAGEQNYKI
+1055 
-1064 NNSEIRSR
+1064 
-1072 AVQNFNKLSMEEKQA
+1072 
-1087 LAFPVETA
+1087 
-1095 NEAALEKDKESE
+1095 
-1107 TKKENDAI
+1107 
-1115 QKPSTE
+1115 
-1121 KQVLQDDG
+1121 
-1129 GSQTE
+1129 
-1134 GVDSEVELQGVREGD
+1134 
-1149 VESDTTKQTETESET
+1149 
-1164 QTDQTVDTTTQ
+1164 
-1175 RDTELLKPNSPDSAG
+1175 
-1190 RYENYSSDKVE
+1190 
-1201 VNISAQNDQGQP
+1201 
-1213 SARKNTDYR
+1213 
-1222 FEVRVNTNQ
+1222 
-1231 GGQMTRS
+1231 
-1238 NALTKNFKTSKEAKA
+1238 
-1253 YAEKIAAN
+1253 
-1261 DAAKTNQTDTQP
+1261 
-1273 SSAKKGMSVNN
+1273 
-1284 DNKVESFANRLVD
+1284 
-1297 SESTQ
+1297 
-1302 EFSDEAQQF
+1302 
-1311 YAENQAEID
+1311 
-1320 ALVTKKRKDTP
+1320 
-1331 KDKSKTRRLATKIAN
+1331 
-1346 GETNFSN
+1346 
-1353 EQIDLYA
+1353 
-1360 ANEAEVKAEVEA
+1360 
-1372 IAKTNSQT
+1372 
-1380 VTADTYK
+1380 
-1387 GILQSIKSTT
+1387 
-1397 RTDKAKQE
+1397 
-1405 GENTQRKRFWK
+1405 
-1416 AWNKAN
+1416 
-1422 REGKQDLKTKRKD
+1422 KQDLKTKRKD

-1555 VKLDDQLII
+1555 LKLDDQLVI

-1585 ETKETKTLKTIVD
+1585 ETKENKTLKTIVD
-1598 KIINEDVDGETLIS
+1598 KIINQDLDGETLIS

-1666 KSRSKGI
+1666 KSRSRGI

-1759 RAEAA
+1759 RAEAS

-1779 TTSLEMLRTNPLSA
+1779 TTSLELLRTNPLSA

-1866 ESNAGN
+1866 ESNVGN

-1879 KFIDKTIENFNNS
+1879 EFIDKTIENFNNS

-2136 YSKLSL
+2136 YSNLSL

-2183 SKRASGSNVKSTF
+2183 SKRASGSNAKSTV

-2354 MYVVMYKA
+2354 LYVVMYKA

-2367 NGVLGLDDKD
+2367 NGVLGLDDED

-2396 ITRGTSGNFPMIP
+2396 ITRGTTGNFPMIGV
-2409 INLAIEK
+2409 NLAIEK
-2416 LNEEYGEDLG
+2416 LNEEYGEELG

-2438 YIHSII
+2438 YIHSLI

-2486 MGSKDKKVSD
+2486 MGSKNKKVAD

-2536 IKASKQQDLKLS
+2536 IKDSKQQDLKLS

-2560 LKKRKARKSKA
+2560 LKKRKDRKSKA

-2585 KLEDKLKNLDF
+2585 KLEDELKNLDF

>member
-1 MDEEILKNIWNTLT
+1 
-15 NDGATKSD
+15 
-23 FETWKSNFSGSE
+23 
-35 EIQDNVHAYLT
+35 
-46 DKKYTKSDIETWR
+46 
-59 TNVGIATSEKKN
+59 
-71 QVDTP
+71 
-76 STSNEVV
+76 
-83 TESTTETETTP
+83 
-94 GFSDGLE
+94 
-101 VEVEEEFN
+101 
-109 INIDAPNRKG
+109 
-119 VQLNDDG
+119 
-126 SVSTHK
+126 
-132 MKTETFDGE
+132 
-141 NWFSFPTVFQNEDGE
+141 
-156 FVDMSE
+156 
-162 QAESDWKSVY
+162 
-172 EEAKKRGEVADFGT
+172 
-186 DKQSAIAYGEG
+186 
-197 SWKERYDSRKNKN
+197 
-210 LLKDDLSSLF
+210 
-220 EKATNPNR
+220 
-228 ERGQGSITFTKTDRA
+228 
-243 IETKGEFLDL
+243 
-253 PIDEQLK
+253 
-260 LKIEADPNIQKA
+260 
-272 LAIGYVKQSDI
+272 
-283 NSALKGNKKSIEK
+283 
-296 LQEVSVKS
+296 
-304 IKDNELKLQEEKQ
+304 
-317 KEYSQYSDVKNF
+317 
-329 SYTPEEKEKRNAII
+329 
-343 KKVKDF
+343 
-349 DAETARLIDLAGPNA
+349 
-364 SVEKLQSIF
+364 
-373 QREDGAYTD
+373 
-382 EEFEIFE
+382 
-389 NSDFEPTG
+389 
-397 FEDDV
+397 
-402 LGEMYDQQTLKK
+402 
-414 LSGDGNK
+414 
-421 IDISGFNGYLI
+421 
-432 ENGFKER
+432 
-439 YAKLLENETI
+439 
-449 SEDGRYYDY
+449 
-458 SGNYNPTL
+458 
-466 AAEKLKYDY
+466 
-475 LKNYLAE
+475 
-482 VDLQNVNKQVLE
+482 
-494 YEIKNEGKNP
+494 
-504 FLNGDVDKID
+504 
-514 LKPAIAIDE
+514 
-523 LRNYMEEEFPT
+523 
-534 LSFAVKKQ
+534 
-542 KAETKENYQK
+542 
-552 ELEGGAGGSNTQWL
+552 
-566 LDAGSQGGRSVNDRI
+566 
-581 NSFSE
+581 
-586 WAYDWV
+586 
-592 GMESVNDEIQMNQ
+592 
-605 AETEL
+605 
-610 NRDDMLR
+610 
-617 YTYASGKSA
+617 
-626 FANGREYMID
+626 
-636 DNGEIYDLDLKIRVS
+636 
-651 SVLEPEQIKE
+651 
-661 IRKQVQ
+661 
-667 LNGVDVSSF
+667 
-676 SGTGATVT
+676 
-684 TAGVASDMLLQIALT
+684 
-699 RGVGMAG
+699 
-706 QTVKGIAFASKY
+706 
-718 KQGRQVVSL
+718 
-727 LEKVPMRASTASAMI
+727 
-742 AQGTLMSSSLAS
+742 
-754 QVRKSALDAGL
+754 
-765 SNEEAN
+765 
-771 LLASEAATQGYALGV
+771 
-786 LTAPISTQRVAMDKI
+786 
-801 FGTKVKQKIVEN
+801 
-813 TINRYAQ
+813 
-820 GAGIEASRSY
+820 
-830 LRKTLDGVIRNV
+830 
-842 PVYLTEGGKEFFQEN
+842 
-857 IQQGAQAYIIGSDI
+857 
-871 NEQAGEQIM
+871 
-880 KETISLDDFANT
+880 
-892 SIISL
+892 
-897 SAGILMPVAGDLK
+897 
-910 ANTTRS
+910 
-916 FSMTGRGGRAID
+916 
-928 QMKSLALLASNV
+928 
-940 KKTQSLLDSQVKR
+940 
-953 GIYTQQQADNLM
+953 
-965 SDVKIFNETINGLP
+965 
-979 SNLSA
+979 
-984 ETSLQ
+984 
-989 VMSDLNKIKQLESEK
+989 
-1004 KVSEVFSPYLD
+1004 
-1015 VQIQDLKNN
+1015 
-1024 IIKNSNFDF
+1024 
-1033 VNNKSKQKLMDDAG
+1033 MDDAG

-1095 NEAALEKDKESE
+1095 NKAALEKDKESE
-1107 TKKENDAI
+1107 TKKDNNAI

-1121 KQVLQDDG
+1121 KQVLPDDA
-1129 GSQTE
+1129 GSKEE
-1134 GVDSEVELQGVREGD
+1134 GADSEVGLQQVREGN
-1149 VESDTTKQTETESET
+1149 VGTDTQQTETETET
-1164 QTDQTVDTTTQ
+1164 ETDQASDTTTET
-1175 RDTELLKPNSPDSAG
+1175 DTEQLTEGEKYLESKRKTVEDLEAKDKSLRNEDGSVSKENQKAWKENRAAIVKAKEFLLTGDTTG
-1190 RYENYSSDKVE
+1190 
-1201 VNISAQNDQGQP
+1201 
-1213 SARKNTDYR
+1213 
-1222 FEVRVNTNQ
+1222 
-1231 GGQMTRS
+1231 
-1238 NALTKNFKTSKEAKA
+1238 KNFGAMMSYEEGSTQSTATKSDEQIKKNENEIEAVIQRVIDGKITAEDATQYIAQKFGFYVDQVTVLSRYIAERSDTSFPEIGNNKSKFKDWRKGNKT
-1253 YAEKIAAN
+1253 
-1261 DAAKTNQTDTQP
+1261 TDTTTETEV
-1273 SSAKKGMSVNN
+1273 MSVNN
-1284 DNKVESFANRLVD
+1284 ELDNKIESFSNRIAESD
-1297 SESTQ
+1297 SSTELSEEAQ
-1302 EFSDEAQQF
+1302 EFYS
-1311 YAENQAEID
+1311 ENQEAIDRRVSEI
-1320 ALVTKKRKDTP
+1320 RKQSP

-1555 VKLDDQLII
+1555 VKLDDQLVI

-1585 ETKETKTLKTIVD
+1585 ETKETKSLKSIVD

-1666 KSRSKGI
+1666 KSRSRGITLKG
-1673 SLKSLDNTTKEAG
+1673 LDNTTKEAG

-1713 LENINNGHY
+1713 LENINDGHY

-1748 TTKNKIAMVKS
+1748 TTKNKIAMAKS

-1764 LKAGLKNAT
+1764 IKAGLKNAMS
-1773 KRGANS
+1773 RGANS

-1844 EGTNPA
+1844 EGTNSS

-1872 KGVAEAN
+1872 KGVAQAN
-1879 KFIDKTIENFNNS
+1879 EFIDKTIENFNDS
-1892 RTKSNYTQA
+1892 KTKSNYTQA

-1974 ATTDKLDQQ
+1974 ATTDKLDKQ
-1983 LISQKNYINPQTSTE
+1983 LISQKEYVNAKTSTE
-1998 SKTSIS
+1998 SKSSIS

-2018 TALRALRMA
+2018 TALRALRMT

-2044 TQLTKLSEQD
+2044 NQLTKLSEQE

-2068 RAYDESINKVL
+2068 RAYDESIEKVL

-2087 IGGKWF
+2087 IGGKYF
-2093 DSARKIGYYSTL
+2093 DMARRIGYYSTL

-2136 YSKLSL
+2136 YSNLSL

-2171 SENAGVVRNKKG
+2171 SEQAGVVRNKKG
-2183 SKRASGSNVKSTF
+2183 SKRASGSNIKSSLE
-2196 QYAAR
+2196 YAGR

-2289 VLKNQLSDQ
+2289 VLKNQLSDK
-2298 DGARMILYK
+2298 DGARLILYK

-2396 ITRGTSGNFPMIP
+2396 ITRGTTGNFPMIP
-2409 INLAIEK
+2409 INLGIEK
-2416 LNEEYGEDLG
+2416 LNEEYGESLG

-2466 AGPLAPQAS
+2466 SGPLAPQAS
-2475 SLLRMGDLLAK
+2475 SALRMGDLLAK
-2486 MGSKDKKVSD
+2486 MASKDKKVAD
-2496 RAAAEFMTLRTALE
+2496 RAAAQFLTLRTALE
-2510 ASQFTGVPLPLYKD
+2510 ASQFAGVPLPLYKD
-2524 IRRYMMAQNWSD
+2524 IRRYLMAENWSD

-2555 YGERE
+2555 YGEKA
-2560 LKKRKARKSKA
+2560 LKKRKAEKSRA
-2571 RKQQKNSPAGRKIK
+2571 RKNSKKTPSGRRLK
-2585 KLEDKLKNLDF
+2585 KLEDELKNLDF

>member
-35 EIQDNVHAYLT
+35 EIQDNVHTYLT

-59 TNVGIATSEKKN
+59 TNVGITTSEKKN

-101 VEVEEEFN
+101 VEVEEDVVEPVVDFN
-109 INIDAPNRKG
+109 EQISPISALKEDTEELQVYINEDLDSILNKAKDPNR
-119 VQLNDDG
+119 
-126 SVSTHK
+126 
-132 MKTETFDGE
+132 
-141 NWFSFPTVFQNEDGE
+141 PR
-156 FVDMSE
+156 
-162 QAESDWKSVY
+162 A
-172 EEAKKRGEVADFGT
+172 RG
-186 DKQSAIAYGEG
+186 
-197 SWKERYDSRKNKN
+197 N
-210 LLKDDLSSLF
+210 
-220 EKATNPNR
+220 
-228 ERGQGSITFTKTDRA
+228 ITFTKTGRA
-243 IETKGEFLDL
+243 IESQGPVLDL
-253 PIDEQLK
+253 SIDEQLR
-260 LKIEADPNIQKA
+260 LKIESDPNIQKA
-272 LAIGYVKQSDI
+272 LSVGYIKKSDVTK
-283 NSALKGNKKSIEK
+283 ALKGDVKSIEK
-296 LQEVSVKS
+296 LQELSVKS
-304 IKDNELKLQEEKQ
+304 VEDNMLKLQSEEFQPYDVYSEKQ
-317 KEYSQYSDVKNF
+317 NYIE
-329 SYTPEEKEKRNAII
+329 TEEDKSITQNA
-343 KKVKDF
+343 VNLVTAF
-349 DAETARLIDLAGPNA
+349 DAETKTLIDANPNA
-364 SVEKLQSIF
+364 TEEEMEAIF
-373 QREDGAYTD
+373 NREGAPT
-382 EEFEIFE
+382 EEQYDIAE
-389 NSDFEPTG
+389 NSDYQQTG
-397 FEDDV
+397 FEDED
-402 LGEMYDQQTLKK
+402 LGRMYDQEALKK
-414 LSGDGNK
+414 LSDKNEK
-421 IDISGFNGYLI
+421 FSIAGFNGYL
-432 ENGFKER
+432 NKKGFKEN
-439 YAKLLENETI
+439 YNELLENETI
-449 SEDGRYYDY
+449 SENGVSYDY
-458 SGNYNPTL
+458 SGNYNPSL
-466 AAEKLKYDY
+466 AAERLKYDY

-482 VDLQNVNKQVLE
+482 ADMQRIEKEVLE
-494 YEIKNEGKNP
+494 YKIENNGRNP
-504 FLNGDVDKID
+504 FLHGDTDKINLNPSVKTED
-514 LKPAIAIDE
+514 L
-523 LRNYMEEEFPT
+523 NQYMAEEFKS
-534 LSFAVKKQ
+534 LAAVVKKQ
-542 KAETKENYQK
+542 KLQTKENYQT
-552 ELEGGAGGSNTQWL
+552 EIEGGSGGSNSQWI
-566 LDAGSQGGRSVNDRI
+566 LDMGSQGGRSVNDRI

-586 WAYDWV
+586 GAYGWV
-592 GMESVNDEIQMNQ
+592 GMDSVVDEIQMNQ

-626 FANGREYMID
+626 FANGREYLID
-636 DNGEIYDLDLKIRVS
+636 DRGEIYDLDLKIRVS
-651 SVLEPEQIKE
+651 GVLEPSQIEE
-661 IRKQVQ
+661 IRKQVS
-667 LNGVDVSSF
+667 LNGVETSSF
-676 SGTGATVT
+676 SGTGAAVT

-706 QTVKGIAFASKY
+706 QTVKGIAAASKY
-718 KQGRQVVSL
+718 KQGRNIISL
-727 LEKVPMRASTASAMI
+727 LEQVPMKASTASAMI
-742 AQGTLMSSSLAS
+742 AQGTLMGTSLSSD
-754 QVRKSALDAGL
+754 VRKQALAAGM
-765 SNEEAN
+765 SDEEAN
-771 LLASEAATQGYALGV
+771 ELAASAGMQGYALGV
-786 LTAPISTQRVAMDKI
+786 ITAPISTQKIAMDKI
-801 FGTKVKQKIVEN
+801 FGTKVKEKLIQK
-813 TINRYAQ
+813 TIDTYAK
-820 GAGIEASRSY
+820 GAGIEAS
-830 LRKTLDGVIRNV
+830 KNIFKKGLDGIIRTV
-842 PVYLTEGGKEFFQEN
+842 PVYLKEGGKEFVQEN
-857 IQQGAQAYIIGSDI
+857 IQQAGQAYVIGSDI
-871 NEQAGEQIM
+871 NDQAAQEIM
-880 KETISLDDFANT
+880 KDTISMDDFWNT
-892 SIISL
+892 SIISVT
-897 SAGILMPVAGDLK
+897 AGMLMPFAGDVQ
-910 ANTTRS
+910 
-916 FSMTGRGGRAID
+916 TGAVRAYKMRGKGFQAVD
-928 QMKSLALLASNV
+928 QMKALALMANDSD
-940 KKTQSLLDSQVKR
+940 KTKELLDSQVKK
-953 GIYTQQQADNLM
+953 GVYTQEQVDNIMADVDIYK
-965 SDVKIFNETINGLP
+965 STINGMP
-979 SNLSA
+979 PNLSA
-984 ETSLQ
+984 ETSLL
-989 VMSDLNKIKQLESEK
+989 VMSDLAEIKKLEAQKANQDPAFAFRNDAKI
-1004 KVSEVFSPYLD
+1004 F
-1015 VQIQDLKNN
+1015 DLKNR

-1033 VNNKSKQKLMDDAG
+1033 INNKSKQKLMDTAA

-1055 AAGEQNYKI
+1055 AAGEKNYSI
-1064 NNSEIRSR
+1064 DNSQIRAK
-1072 AVQNFNKLSMEEKQA
+1072 AVENFNKLSQEEMQVI
-1087 LAFPVETA
+1087 AFPDQE
-1095 NEAALEKDKESE
+1095 KESE
-1107 TKKENDAI
+1107 TKTETDAV

-1121 KQVLQDDG
+1121 KQVLPNDVT
-1129 GSQTE
+1129 SQTD
-1134 GVDSEVELQGVREGD
+1134 GADSEVELQQVGEGD
-1149 VESDTTKQTETESET
+1149 VETDTETKVEEGDT
-1164 QTDQTVDTTTQ
+1164 QTDTTIDTTTET
-1175 RDTELLKPNSPDSAG
+1175 DVELLKPNSPDSAG

-1238 NALTKNFKTSKEAKA
+1238 NALTKSFKTSKEAKA

-1261 DAAKTNQTDTQP
+1261 DAAKTNQTSTQP

-1297 SESTQ
+1297 GESTQ

-1513 GLNPDLISRL
+1513 GLNTDLISRL

-1832 DAVEQIIAPTYK
+1832 DAVEQIIAPTFK

-1866 ESNAGN
+1866 ESNTGN

-1879 KFIDKTIENFNNS
+1879 KFIDKTIENFNDS
-1892 RTKSNYTQA
+1892 KTKSNYTQA

-1983 LISQKNYINPQTSTE
+1983 LISQKEYINPKTSTE
-1998 SKTSIS
+1998 SKASIS

-2018 TALRALRMA
+2018 TALRALRMT
-2027 GMDYYLTNEIQT
+2027 GMDFFLTNEIQT

-2044 TQLTKLSEQD
+2044 NQLTQFSEQE
-2054 NATKEVIEATVSLS
+2054 NATEDVIEATVSLS

-2115 GSNLTFGL
+2115 GSNLAFGL

-2136 YSKLSL
+2136 HGSLSL

-2208 GSEFLADNLLS
+2208 GSEFIADNLLS

-2251 SKNDEAYMTKYA
+2251 SNNDQEYMTKYA
-2263 DAIQAA
+2263 DAIKAA
-2269 KRAADA
+2269 KIAADK

-2289 VLKNQLSDQ
+2289 VLKNQLSDE

-2367 NGVLGLDDKD
+2367 NGVLGLDDED

-2409 INLAIEK
+2409 INLGIEK
-2416 LNEEYGEDLG
+2416 LNEEYGESLG

-2486 MGSKDKKVSD
+2486 MGSKDKKVAD

-2510 ASQFTGVPLPLYKD
+2510 ASQFAGVPLPLYKD

-2560 LKKRKARKSKA
+2560 LKKRKDRKSKS

-2585 KLEDKLKNLDF
+2585 KLEDELKNLDF

>member
-35 EIQDNVHAYLT
+35 KIQDNVHAYLT
-46 DKKYTKSDIETWR
+46 DKKYTKSDIDTWR
-59 TNVGIATSEKKN
+59 TNVGITTSEKKN
-71 QVDTP
+71 QVGTP
-76 STSNEVV
+76 STSNEGV
-83 TESTTETETTP
+83 TESTTKTETTP

-132 MKTETFDGE
+132 MRTETFDNE

-162 QAESDWKSVY
+162 QAESDWKPVY

-186 DKQSAIAYGEG
+186 DKESAFAYGDG

-228 ERGQGSITFTKTDRA
+228 ERGQGNIIFTKTDRA
-243 IETKGEFLDL
+243 IETQGEFLDL

-304 IKDNELKLQEEKQ
+304 IKDNALKLQEEKE

-349 DAETARLIDLAGPNA
+349 DAETARLVELAGPDA

-389 NSDFEPTG
+389 NSDYEPTG

-534 LSFAVKKQ
+534 LSFAIKKQ
-542 KAETKENYQK
+542 KAETKENYQR

-581 NSFSE
+581 NSTTE
-586 WAYDWV
+586 WTYDWL
-592 GMESVNDEIQMNQ
+592 GMESVADEIQMNQ

-667 LNGVDVSSF
+667 LNGVETSSF

-699 RGVGMAG
+699 RGVGMVG
-706 QTVKGIAFASKY
+706 QSARGIAFASKY
-718 KQGRQVVSL
+718 KQGRQIVSL

-742 AQGTLMSSSLAS
+742 AQGTLMSSSLSS

-765 SNEEAN
+765 SNEEAD

-830 LRKTLDGVIRNV
+830 LRKTLDGLIRNV

-871 NEQAGEQIM
+871 NKQAGEQIM

-1055 AAGEQNYKI
+1055 AAGEQNYTI
-1064 NNSEIRSR
+1064 NNSEIRNR

-1095 NEAALEKDKESE
+1095 NKATLEKDKESE

-1121 KQVLQDDG
+1121 KQVLQDDA
-1129 GSQTE
+1129 GSETVGTE
-1134 GVDSEVELQGVREGD
+1134 TEVGLPEVGEGD

-1175 RDTELLKPNSPDSAG
+1175 TD
-1190 RYENYSSDKVE
+1190 VE
-1201 VNISAQNDQGQP
+1201 Q
-1213 SARKNTDYR
+1213 
-1222 FEVRVNTNQ
+1222 
-1231 GGQMTRS
+1231 
-1238 NALTKNFKTSKEAKA
+1238 L
-1253 YAEKIAAN
+1253 
-1261 DAAKTNQTDTQP
+1261 TDTT
-1273 SSAKKGMSVNN
+1273 SETEVMSVNN
-1284 DNKVESFANRLVD
+1284 EVDNKIESFSNRIAESD
-1297 SESTQ
+1297 SST
-1302 EFSDEAQQF
+1302 ELSEEAQQF
-1311 YAENQAEID
+1311 YSENQEAIDKRVSEI
-1320 ALVTKKRKDTP
+1320 RKESP

-1346 GETNFSN
+1346 GDTNYSN

-1387 GILQSIKSTT
+1387 GILKSIKSTT

-1435 LNKQIKIYSKGK
+1435 LNKQIKTYAKGK

-1528 TPTKNLTSENIDGYN
+1528 TPTQNLTSENIDGYN

-1555 VKLDDQLII
+1555 VKLDDQLVI

-1585 ETKETKTLKTIVD
+1585 ETKENKTLKTIVD

-1653 KFAENRQAIITKI
+1653 KFAENRQTIITKI
-1666 KSRSKGI
+1666 KSRSRGI

-1759 RAEAA
+1759 RAEAS

-1779 TTSLEMLRTNPLSA
+1779 TTSLELLRTNPLSA

-1866 ESNAGN
+1866 ESNVGN

-1879 KFIDKTIENFNNS
+1879 EFIDKTIENFNNS

-2136 YSKLSL
+2136 YSNLSL

-2183 SKRASGSNVKSTF
+2183 SKRASGSNAKSTV

-2354 MYVVMYKA
+2354 LYVVMYKA

-2367 NGVLGLDDKD
+2367 NGVLGLDDED
-2377 DIDYEELTTR
+2377 DIDYGELTTR

-2396 ITRGTSGNFPMIP
+2396 ITRGTTGNFPMIGV
-2409 INLAIEK
+2409 NLAIEK
-2416 LNEEYGEDLG
+2416 LNEEYGEELG

-2438 YIHSII
+2438 YIHSLI

-2486 MGSKDKKVSD
+2486 MGSKNKKVAD

-2536 IKASKQQDLKLS
+2536 IKASKKQDLKLS

-2585 KLEDKLKNLDF
+2585 KLEDELKNLDF